1 MENYEFERGALMKR
15 TFGKILSFALVLAMV
30 LSMVPA
36 VLAASATDTS
46 AYLAPGSNETF
57 TYSYTGTTGSAP
69 NMAELFWVSSKEDVA
84 TVTNSKA
91 PNSSK
96 ETQTVTAVSAG
107 TTTISVWKNEAD
119 YKKNGSNYYS
129 GSALKTW
136 TVTVTEWKVT
146 LSFSGS
152 SSGWYY
158 GSGSSSTTTI
168 SAGEKKTLTA
178 TVTGPQGKVANAKV
192 KFEVASGNQTMLH
205 FDSLSSTGYSS
216 TKDVTVSSGYSSTA
230 TSGTAAVDV
239 YGGSKGGFV
248 TITATIVGVDTS
260 KNTNAKATITPR
272 VIGPESWTVSLPTA
286 QQTMT
291 IKKNDYSQK
300 LTPSVV
306 TGNSSSTVSGAKF
319 VYKFLEKRSPAVAD
333 KSEYVLSDSS
343 YYMQVYDGS
352 ITPYRVTSGPV
363 KVRVYV
369 EGYVNND
376 DPDAYPYAEAS
387 IMITDST
394 ANGVSIDYKNES
406 TKFKMNNGTY
416 VLACKDTNN
425 GTDVVFTDGT
435 EIVTALTLKA
445 TVDSTNATADAKR
458 VTWTT
463 NAPEVAR
470 FGVNNS
476 YTGDEATLTTTGA
489 GSVTV
494 TAEVDGKKATMTF
507 TVWLAREYDKIV
519 TKPDIPTAISSRED
533 AFNSFSQQLVTVHLS
548 RTDGTVSLPM
558 KNVQF
563 MDSSTIQLKGWIDGF
578 DTLNRVAYFPKT
590 SGADVI
596 ESGTATVSDIMIIN
610 QPQDATYK
618 LNATVGTLS
627 VTASITG
634 TNKTL
639 KTFTWYDNNNKAV
652 KTESVYSTSG
662 TAVATR
668 TSTLNLSDFI
678 TSAGSYGFYCVI
690 SGGNTGNNTS
700 TSTINTRTA
709 MITIGGD
716 YNVKITP
723 SASSVKPGDTV
734 TLNAVPQQYNPARK
748 TYTDV
753 TGKTYTVS
761 WTVTEGSDVVTLNSR
776 TGSSVTLTAKSGGT
790 ATITAETTID
800 GNKYTGT
807 QKITVTVPAAE
818 DVRLTLEEDATY
830 VMLDGGKLSDAVK
843 KATSTTPS
851 TFSFT
856 LPTTGTI
863 YSSSSLSS
871 SISAGNKYSASDV
884 SRMAF
889 KPSRSAGSYTIDYA
903 AYGTSGQIA
912 TGKLVIMTNAGTVAY
927 HISANESQTMQVSD
941 FQSVYG
947 SGLSSVKFGT
957 ASDSRGALYK
967 GSSTSSGKVG
977 SESYYVSTGTTLLK
991 NVTFIA
997 GSSTAKYSVVIPFTA
1012 YGSNGEANGNLVIY
1026 VNDTHSVYSTGATF
1040 KSMAIA
1046 DELAP
1051 ESNASSAYITITSVV
1066 GGKLYTQ
1073 YSKINSCTA
1082 LAAKDLGST
1091 RFSFSGSNSIDNLYV
1106 LPLADSKT
1114 VEVNYTINGSD
1125 KGTLTFKVV
1134 QQTASSKFTD
1144 VSGSFKWAAN
1154 SVDFMSG
1161 NGLVNGI
1168 STKNPNVFGPGQN
1181 MTRAMLV
1188 TILYRAAGEPSVA
1201 GITNKFTDNKQ
1212 NQYYYEP
1219 VLWASSK
1226 GIVNGATATT
1236 FDPDGKI
1243 TREQIAAIL
1252 YRYAGSPAASS
1263 SALNGFADQSAVSSY
1278 AVTAMQWAVG
1288 NGIITG
1294 VSTNGRTTLSAKNNA
1309 TRAQVSVMLH
1319 RFLTMEQ

>member
-1 MENYEFERGALMKR
+1 MKR

-30 LSMVPA
+30 LAMVPA
-36 VLAASATDTS
+36 VLAAPKVGDAQYLALGETANLTCTGAKFWISSNPSAVSVTKTATGRATITALSTTSSGWGYGTATIS
-46 AYLAPGSNETF
+46 AYEKESD
-57 TYSYTGTTGSAP
+57 YTS
-69 NMAELFWVSSKEDVA
+69 
-84 TVTNSKA
+84 TNY
-91 PNSSK
+91 
-96 ETQTVTAVSAG
+96 
-107 TTTISVWKNEAD
+107 AD
-119 YKKNGSNYYS
+119 RHD
-129 GSALKTW
+129 ALMTW
-136 TVTVTEWKVT
+136 SVTVSEWKVT

-152 SSGWYY
+152 SSGWNY
-158 GSGSSSTTTI
+158 GYGSSSTTTI

-192 KFEVASGNQTMLH
+192 KFEVAASNKDMIH

-260 KNTNAKATITPR
+260 KNTNATTTITPR

-286 QQTMT
+286 QQSMT
-291 IKKNDYSQK
+291 IKRTDYSQK

-306 TGNSSSTVSGAKF
+306 TGSGSAAVSGAKF
-319 VYKFLEKRSPAVAD
+319 VYRFVNGDKLENTSK
-333 KSEYVLSDSS
+333 
-343 YYMQVYDGS
+343 YMQVYTDGS
-352 ITPYRVTSGPV
+352 ITPYQVTEGPV
-363 KVRVYV
+363 RVRAYV
-369 EGYVNND
+369 EGYVDNNN
-376 DPDAYPYAEAS
+376 PGAYPYAEAS

-394 ANGVSIDYKNES
+394 ANGLSIDYEQEN

-416 VLACKDTNN
+416 VLAYKDTNN
-425 GTDVVFTDGT
+425 GYDVDFTDGT
-435 EIVTALTLKA
+435 SIVTKFSLKA
-445 TVDSTNATADAKR
+445 TVDSTNAAADAKR

-463 NAPEVAR
+463 NDPSVAR
-470 FGVNNS
+470 FGTNNS
-476 YTGDEATLTTTGA
+476 YTGDVATLTTTGA

-507 TVWLAREYDKIV
+507 TVWQAREYDQIV
-519 TKPDIPTAISSRED
+519 TKPDIPTAISNRED
-533 AFNSFSQQLVTVHLS
+533 AFNAFSQQYVTVHLS

-558 KNVQF
+558 KDVQF
-563 MDSSTIQLKGWIDGF
+563 VNSSTIQLKGTIDGF
-578 DTLNRVAYFPKT
+578 DTLNRIAYFPK
-590 SGADVI
+590 SGVSDVI
-596 ESGTATVSDIMIIN
+596 ESGKATLSDIMIIN

-627 VTASITG
+627 VTASTQS
-634 TNKTL
+634 NKKLTS
-639 KTFTWYDNNNKAV
+639 FTWYDNNDKAV
-652 KTESVYSTSG
+652 KAETVSNKVTH
-662 TAVATR
+662 
-668 TSTLNLSDFI
+668 TSTLNLSDFV
-678 TSAGSYGFYCVI
+678 TSAGTYGFYCVI
-690 SGGNTGNNTS
+690 NGSGN
-700 TSTINTRTA
+700 STIKTRTA
-709 MITIGGD
+709 IITIGGD

-818 DVRLTLEEDATY
+818 DVRLMLEEDASY

-947 SGLSSVKFGT
+947 SGLSYVRFGT

-1051 ESNASSAYITITSVV
+1051 ESNASSAYITITRVV

-1154 SVDFMSG
+1154 SVDFMYG

>member
-1 MENYEFERGALMKR
+1 MKR

-36 VLAASATDTS
+36 VLAAPKVGDAQYLALGETANLTCTGAKFWISSNPSAVSVTKTATGRATITALSTTSSGWGYGTATIS
-46 AYLAPGSNETF
+46 AYEKESD
-57 TYSYTGTTGSAP
+57 YTS
-69 NMAELFWVSSKEDVA
+69 
-84 TVTNSKA
+84 TNY
-91 PNSSK
+91 
-96 ETQTVTAVSAG
+96 
-107 TTTISVWKNEAD
+107 AD
-119 YKKNGSNYYS
+119 RHD
-129 GSALKTW
+129 ALMTW
-136 TVTVTEWKVT
+136 SVTVSEWKVT
-146 LSFSGS
+146 LSLSGS
-152 SSGWYY
+152 NSYY
-158 GSGSSSTTTI
+158 GSTSTDI
-168 SAGEKKTLTA
+168 PAGQYKTLTA
-178 TVTGPQGKVANAKV
+178 TVTGPQGKVKDAQV
-192 KFEVASGNQTMLH
+192 KFSVADADMIH
-205 FDSLSSTGYSS
+205 FDDLSRTG
-216 TKDVTVSSGYSSTA
+216 TDIVKDVTVSGSNSSTA
-230 TSGTAAVDV
+230 TSGTTSVKL
-239 YGGSKGGFV
+239 YGGNKGGYV
-248 TITATIVGVDTS
+248 TVTAKIIYNNVAVNEKNENATATVRPYV
-260 KNTNAKATITPR
+260 
-272 VIGPESWTVSLPTA
+272 VGPEGWTVSLPDSQLAVTL
-286 QQTMT
+286 
-291 IKKNDYSQK
+291 KKGRNTNV
-300 LTPSVV
+300 LTPTLKTSS
-306 TGNSSSTVSGAKF
+306 NSSAVSGTEF
-319 VYKFLEKRSPAVAD
+319 VYKFANDADASKMQIEAVTYNNAA
-333 KSEYVLSDSS
+333 SAN
-343 YYMQVYDGS
+343 
-352 ITPYRVTSGPV
+352 ITAYSTCANV
-363 KVRVYV
+363 KVLVYV
-369 EGYVNND
+369 KGYETAD
-376 DPDAYPYAEAS
+376 SPHAET
-387 IMITDST
+387 MITVTDST
-394 ANGVSIDYKNES
+394 ISSLQIGYKNS
-406 TKFKMNNGTY
+406 TTANKIADGSY
-416 VLACKDTNN
+416 VLGYKDS
-425 GTDVVFTDGT
+425 TDKDGVT
-435 EIVTALTLKA
+435 LSDGRRIVTSPVLAATVTSSKSGNEAVDAARVVWTVNNPSVATFADGSTETTASEVTLK
-445 TVDSTNATADAKR
+445 
-458 VTWTT
+458 
-463 NAPEVAR
+463 
-470 FGVNNS
+470 
-476 YTGDEATLTTTGA
+476 TTGA
-489 GSVTV
+489 GTV
-494 TAEVDGKKATMTF
+494 KITAKGDDKTAEMTL
-507 TVWLAREYDKIV
+507 TVWQAREYDNIL
-519 TKPDIPTAISSRED
+519 TKPDIPSAVSDAKQAITKFCEQYASVELKNVYNGRASLKIQESTVQFVSNTSSAIKLKGTLD
-533 AFNSFSQQLVTVHLS
+533 AF
-548 RTDGTVSLPM
+548 D
-558 KNVQF
+558 
-563 MDSSTIQLKGWIDGF
+563 TINKI
-578 DTLNRVAYFPKT
+578 AYFPAT
-590 SGADVI
+590 SGGDVI
-596 ESGTATVSDIMIIN
+596 TSSTASVSSIMLIEE
-610 QPQDATYK
+610 PQDATYK
-618 LNATVGTLS
+618 LNAAVGTLT
-627 VTASITG
+627 VKASIIGTG
-634 TNKTL
+634 KTL
-639 KTFTWYDNNNKAV
+639 KTFTWYDNNNKVVDTQTVTNSA
-652 KTESVYSTSG
+652 STY
-662 TAVATR
+662 
-668 TSTLNLSDFI
+668 TSTLNLADFV
-678 TSAGSYGFYCVI
+678 TSAGTYGFKCVI
-690 SGGNTGNNTS
+690 TGGTDRVTE
-700 TSTINTRTA
+700 TIETRTA
-709 MITIGGD
+709 IITIGGD

-761 WTVTEGSDVVTLNSR
+761 WTVTEGGDVVTLNSR

-818 DVRLTLEEDATY
+818 DVRLMLEEDATY

-912 TGKLVIMTNAGTVAY
+912 TGKLIIMTNAGTVAY

-947 SGLSSVKFGT
+947 SGLSYVRFGT

-1051 ESNASSAYITITSVV
+1051 ESGASSAYITITRVT

-1154 SVDFMSG
+1154 SVDFMYG

>member
-1 MENYEFERGALMKR
+1 MKR

-57 TYSYTGTTGSAP
+57 TYSYTGTGTGSVP
-69 NMAELFWVSSKEDVA
+69 NMAELFWVSSKTDVA
-84 TVTNSKA
+84 TVTNDAA
-91 PNSSK
+91 PNSSREK
-96 ETQTVTAVSAG
+96 QKVTAVSAG
-107 TTTISVWKNEAD
+107 TTVISVWKNEAD
-119 YKKNGSNYYS
+119 YKKNGSGYYS
-129 GSALKTW
+129 SSALKTW
-136 TVTVTEWKVT
+136 NVTVTEWKVT

-152 SSGWYY
+152 SSGWNY
-158 GSGSSSTTTI
+158 GYGSSSTTTI

-178 TVTGPQGKVANAKV
+178 TVTGPQGKVANAQVEFKI
-192 KFEVASGNQTMLH
+192 ASSEMLH
-205 FDSLSSTGYSS
+205 FDSLSNTSTSS
-216 TKDVTVSSGYSSTA
+216 TKPVTVSSGYGYSSTA

-248 TITATIVGVDTS
+248 TITATIKNVDTS
-260 KNTNAKATITPR
+260 KNTNATTTITPR

-291 IKKNDYSQK
+291 IKRTDYSQK

-306 TGNSSSTVSGAKF
+306 TGSSSSAVSGAKF
-319 VYKFLEKRSPAVAD
+319 VYRFVKSNGKLENT
-333 KSEYVLSDSS
+333 SE
-343 YYMQVYDGS
+343 YMQVYTDGS
-352 ITPYRVTSGPV
+352 ITPYKVTSGPV
-363 KVRVYV
+363 KVRAYV
-369 EGYVNND
+369 EGYVDND
-376 DPDAYPYAEAS
+376 KPDAYPYAEAS

-394 ANGVSIDYKNES
+394 ANGLSIDYEQEN

-416 VLACKDTNN
+416 VLAYKDTNN
-425 GTDVVFTDGT
+425 GYDVDFTDGT
-435 EIVTALTLKA
+435 SIVTKFSLKA
-445 TVDSTNATADAKR
+445 TVDSTNAAADAKR

-463 NAPEVAR
+463 NDPSVAR
-470 FGVNNS
+470 FGTNNS
-476 YTGDEATLTTTGA
+476 YTGDVATLTTTGA

-507 TVWLAREYDKIV
+507 TVWQAREYDQIV
-519 TKPDIPTAISSRED
+519 TKPDIPTAISNRED
-533 AFNSFSQQLVTVHLS
+533 AFNAFSQQYVTVHLS

-558 KNVQF
+558 KDVQF
-563 MDSSTIQLKGWIDGF
+563 VNSSTIQLKGTIDGF
-578 DTLNRVAYFPKT
+578 DTLNRIAYFPK
-590 SGADVI
+590 SGVSDVI
-596 ESGTATVSDIMIIN
+596 ESGKATLSDIMIIN

-627 VTASITG
+627 VTASTQS
-634 TNKTL
+634 NKKLTS
-639 KTFTWYDNNNKAV
+639 FTWYDNNDKAV
-652 KTESVYSTSG
+652 KAETVSNKVTH
-662 TAVATR
+662 
-668 TSTLNLSDFI
+668 TSTLNLSDFV
-678 TSAGSYGFYCVI
+678 TSAGTYGFYCVI
-690 SGGNTGNNTS
+690 NGSGN
-700 TSTINTRTA
+700 STIKTRTA
-709 MITIGGD
+709 IITIGGD

-818 DVRLTLEEDATY
+818 DVRLMLEEDATY
-830 VMLDGGKLSDAVK
+830 VMLDGGKLSDAVR

-947 SGLSSVKFGT
+947 SGLSYVRFGT

-1026 VNDTHSVYSTGATF
+1026 VNDTHPVYSTGATF

-1051 ESNASSAYITITSVV
+1051 ESNASSAYITITRVV

-1154 SVDFMSG
+1154 SVDFMYG

>member
-1 MENYEFERGALMKR
+1 MKR

-36 VLAASATDTS
+36 VLAASATDTN
-46 AYLAPGSNETF
+46 AYLAPGFDETF
-57 TYSYTGTTGSAP
+57 TYSYTGTGTGTPPDMSQ
-69 NMAELFWVSSKEDVA
+69 LFWVSGNEKVA
-84 TVTNSKA
+84 TVTNTA
-91 PNSSK
+91 DESSSSRA
-96 ETQTVTAVSAG
+96 EQTVEAVAAG
-107 TTTISVWKNEAD
+107 STTISVWKNHED
-119 YKKNGSNYYS
+119 YNKYKNSYYS
-129 GSALKTW
+129 SNALKTW
-136 TVTVTEWKVT
+136 NVTVTGWKVV

-152 SSGWYY
+152 NSGWY
-158 GSGSSSTTTI
+158 GSGSSTGTTI
-168 SAGEKKTLTA
+168 NAGSKATLTA
-178 TVTGPQGKVANAKV
+178 TVTGPAGKVENAKV
-192 KFEVASGNQTMLH
+192 KFTTADKTIALLDNNSNNTQVTKPVSTT
-205 FDSLSSTGYSS
+205 SSNWGSSSATTG
-216 TKDVTVSSGYSSTA
+216 TA
-230 TSGTAAVDV
+230 TVDV
-239 YGGSKGGFV
+239 YGGTMGGYV
-248 TITATIVGVDTS
+248 DITATVMVG
-260 KNTNAKATITPR
+260 NTAVNLSTNPDATATITPY
-272 VIGPESWTVSLPTA
+272 INGPEGWTVSLPENQRTL
-286 QQTMT
+286 T
-291 IKKNDYSQK
+291 IKKTDNTQYLK
-300 LTPSVV
+300 PTA
-306 TGNSSSTVSGAKF
+306 TGLSGSTQPEF
-319 VYKFLEKRSPAVAD
+319 VYKFVNGS
-333 KSEYVLSDSS
+333 SLSDSS
-343 YYMQVYDGS
+343 NYMQIASNGR
-352 ITPYRVTSGPV
+352 ITPRKTCQNVV
-363 KVRVYV
+363 VRVYV
-369 EGYVNND
+369 KGYTGDTN
-376 DPDAYPYAEAS
+376 PYAETS
-387 IMITDST
+387 ITITDST
-394 ANGVSIDYKNES
+394 ANGLSIDYKNEN

-416 VLACKDTNN
+416 VLACKDTDN
-425 GTDVVFTDGT
+425 GKDVDFADGT
-435 EIVTALTLKA
+435 CIVTALDLKA
-445 TVDSTNATADAKR
+445 TVDSTSAAADARR

-470 FGVNNS
+470 FGTNNS

-494 TAEVDGKKATMTF
+494 TAEVDGKKATMNF
-507 TVWLAREYDKIV
+507 VVWQAREYDKIV

-563 MDSSTIQLKGWIDGF
+563 VSSSTIQLKGWIDGF

-723 SASSVKPGDTV
+723 SASSVKPGNTV

-818 DVRLTLEEDATY
+818 DVRLMLEEDATY

-947 SGLSSVKFGT
+947 SGLSYVRFGT

-1051 ESNASSAYITITSVV
+1051 ESNASSAYITITRVV

-1134 QQTASSKFTD
+1134 QQTASSRFTD

-1154 SVDFMSG
+1154 SVDFMYG

-1201 GITNKFTDNKQ
+1201 
-1212 NQYYYEP
+1212 P
-1219 VLWASSK
+1219 L
-1226 GIVNGATATT
+1226 
-1236 FDPDGKI
+1236 
-1243 TREQIAAIL
+1243 
-1252 YRYAGSPAASS
+1252 
-1263 SALNGFADQSAVSSY
+1263 
-1278 AVTAMQWAVG
+1278 
-1288 NGIITG
+1288 
-1294 VSTNGRTTLSAKNNA
+1294 
-1309 TRAQVSVMLH
+1309 
-1319 RFLTMEQ
+1319 

>member
-1 MENYEFERGALMKR
+1 MKR

-30 LSMVPA
+30 LSMVPV
-36 VLAASATDTS
+36 VLAAPATTTDNS
-46 AYLAPGSNETF
+46 RYLALGDT
-57 TYSYTGTTGSAP
+57 
-69 NMAELFWVSSKEDVA
+69 AELTCAGAKYWVSSNPDAVSVA
-84 TVTNSKA
+84 MTKIGKATITALSTTSSGWGYGTVTI
-91 PNSSK
+91 
-96 ETQTVTAVSAG
+96 SAYEKKIDD
-107 TTTISVWKNEAD
+107 TSTNYAD
-119 YKKNGSNYYS
+119 RRD
-129 GSALKTW
+129 ALMTW
-136 TVTVTEWKVT
+136 SVTVSEWKVT

-152 SSGWYY
+152 SSGWNY
-158 GSGSSSTTTI
+158 GYGSSSTTTI

-192 KFEVASGNQTMLH
+192 KFEVAASNKDMLH

-260 KNTNAKATITPR
+260 KNTNATTTITPR

-286 QQTMT
+286 QQSMT
-291 IKKNDYSQK
+291 IKRTDYSQK

-306 TGNSSSTVSGAKF
+306 TGSGSSAVSGAKF
-319 VYKFLEKRSPAVAD
+319 VYRFV
-333 KSEYVLSDSS
+333 KSENELENTSK
-343 YYMQVYDGS
+343 YMQVYTDGS
-352 ITPYRVTSGPV
+352 ITPYQVTTEGPV
-363 KVRVYV
+363 RVRVYV

-394 ANGVSIDYKNES
+394 ANGLSIDYEQEN

-416 VLACKDTNN
+416 VLACKDTDN
-425 GTDVVFTDGT
+425 GKDVDFADGT
-435 EIVTALTLKA
+435 CIVTALDLKA
-445 TVDSTNATADAKR
+445 TVDSTNAAADAKR
-458 VTWTT
+458 VTWKTDD
-463 NAPEVAR
+463 ASVAR

-476 YTGDEATLTTTGA
+476 YTGDVATLTTTGT
-489 GSVTV
+489 GRVTV

-507 TVWLAREYDKIV
+507 TVWQAREYDQIV
-519 TKPDIPTAISSRED
+519 TKPDIPTAISNRED
-533 AFNSFSQQLVTVHLS
+533 AFNAFSQQYVTVHLS

-558 KNVQF
+558 KDVQF
-563 MDSSTIQLKGWIDGF
+563 VNSSTIQLKGTIDGF
-578 DTLNRVAYFPKT
+578 DTLNRIAYFPK
-590 SGADVI
+590 SGVSDVI
-596 ESGTATVSDIMIIN
+596 ESGKATLSDIMIIN

-627 VTASITG
+627 VTASTQS
-634 TNKTL
+634 NKKLTS
-639 KTFTWYDNNNKAV
+639 FTWYDNNDKAV
-652 KTESVYSTSG
+652 KAETVSNKVTH
-662 TAVATR
+662 
-668 TSTLNLSDFI
+668 TSTLNLSDFV
-678 TSAGSYGFYCVI
+678 TSAGTYGFYCVI
-690 SGGNTGNNTS
+690 NGSGN
-700 TSTINTRTA
+700 STIKTRTA
-709 MITIGGD
+709 IITIGGD

-818 DVRLTLEEDATY
+818 DVRLMLEEDATY
-830 VMLDGGKLSDAVK
+830 VMLDGGKLSDAVR

-947 SGLSSVKFGT
+947 SGLSSVRFGT

-1051 ESNASSAYITITSVV
+1051 ESNASSAYITITRVV

-1154 SVDFMSG
+1154 SVDFMYG

-1263 SALNGFADQSAVSSY
+1263 SALNGFTDQSAVSSY

>member
-1 MENYEFERGALMKR
+1 MKR

-30 LSMVPA
+30 LAMVPA
-36 VLAASATDTS
+36 VLAAPKVGDAQYLALGETANLTCTGAKFWISSNPSAVSVTKTATGRATITALSTTSSGWGYGTATIS
-46 AYLAPGSNETF
+46 AYEKESD
-57 TYSYTGTTGSAP
+57 YTS
-69 NMAELFWVSSKEDVA
+69 
-84 TVTNSKA
+84 TNY
-91 PNSSK
+91 
-96 ETQTVTAVSAG
+96 
-107 TTTISVWKNEAD
+107 AD
-119 YKKNGSNYYS
+119 KHD
-129 GSALKTW
+129 ALMTW
-136 TVTVTEWKVT
+136 SVTVSEWKVT
-146 LSFSGS
+146 LSLSGS
-152 SSGWYY
+152 NSYY
-158 GSGSSSTTTI
+158 GSTSTDI
-168 SAGEKKTLTA
+168 PAGQYKTLTA
-178 TVTGPQGKVANAKV
+178 TVTGPQGKVKNAQV
-192 KFEVASGNQTMLH
+192 KFSVADADMIH
-205 FDSLSSTGYSS
+205 FDDLSNTGADIV
-216 TKDVTVSSGYSSTA
+216 KDVTVSGSNSSTA
-230 TSGTAAVDV
+230 TSGTTSVKLYGGNKGGYVTVTAKIIYNNAAVNE
-239 YGGSKGGFV
+239 KNENA
-248 TITATIVGVDTS
+248 TATVRPYV
-260 KNTNAKATITPR
+260 
-272 VIGPESWTVSLPTA
+272 VGPEGWTVSLPDSQLAVTL
-286 QQTMT
+286 
-291 IKKNDYSQK
+291 KKGRNTNV
-300 LTPSVV
+300 LTPTLKTSS
-306 TGNSSSTVSGAKF
+306 NSSAVSGTEF
-319 VYKFLEKRSPAVAD
+319 VYKFVTTEGG
-333 KSEYVLSDSS
+333 EETESS
-343 YYMQVYDGS
+343 TSTLMQIEPVTYNNTAS
-352 ITPYRVTSGPV
+352 ANITAYSTCANV

-369 EGYVNND
+369 KGYET
-376 DPDAYPYAEAS
+376 PGSPHADA
-387 IMITDST
+387 MITVTDST
-394 ANGVSIDYKNES
+394 ISSLQIGYKNS
-406 TKFKMNNGTY
+406 TTANKIADGSY
-416 VLACKDTNN
+416 VLGYKDS
-425 GTDVVFTDGT
+425 TDKDGVT
-435 EIVTALTLKA
+435 LSDGRRIVTSPVLAATVTSSKSGNETVDAARVVWTINNPSVATFADGSTETTASEVTLK
-445 TVDSTNATADAKR
+445 
-458 VTWTT
+458 
-463 NAPEVAR
+463 
-470 FGVNNS
+470 
-476 YTGDEATLTTTGA
+476 TTGA
-489 GSVTV
+489 GTV
-494 TAEVDGKKATMTF
+494 KITAKGDDKTAEMTL
-507 TVWLAREYDKIV
+507 TVWQAREYDNIL
-519 TKPDIPTAISSRED
+519 TKPDIPSAVSDAKQAITKFCEQYASVELKNVYNGR
-533 AFNSFSQQLVTVHLS
+533 A
-548 RTDGTVSLPM
+548 SL
-558 KNVQF
+558 KIQESTVQF
-563 MDSSTIQLKGWIDGF
+563 MSNTSTAIRLKGTLDAF
-578 DTLNRVAYFPKT
+578 DTINKIAYFPKN
-590 SGADVI
+590 SGGDVI
-596 ESGTATVSDIMIIN
+596 TSGTASVSSIMLIEE
-610 QPQDATYK
+610 PQDATYK
-618 LNATVGTLS
+618 LNAAVGTLTVRAS
-627 VTASITG
+627 VVG
-634 TNKTL
+634 ENKKLT
-639 KTFTWYDNNNKAV
+639 KFTWYDNNNKV
-652 KTESVYSTSG
+652 VDTQTVS
-662 TAVATR
+662 ATTH
-668 TSTLNLSDFI
+668 TSTLNLADFV
-678 TSAGSYGFYCVI
+678 TSAGTYGFKCVI
-690 SGGNTGNNTS
+690 TAGPDSNTVTD
-700 TSTINTRTA
+700 TIETRTA
-709 MITIGGD
+709 IITIGGD

-807 QKITVTVPAAE
+807 QKITVTVPTAE
-818 DVRLTLEEDATY
+818 DVRLMLEEDATY

-947 SGLSSVKFGT
+947 SGLSYVRFGT

-1051 ESNASSAYITITSVV
+1051 ESNASSAYITITRVV

-1154 SVDFMSG
+1154 SVDFMYG

-1263 SALNGFADQSAVSSY
+1263 SALNGFADRSAVSSY

>member
-1 MENYEFERGALMKR
+1 MKR

-30 LSMVPA
+30 LSMVPT
-36 VLAASATDTS
+36 VLAATTTGNPQ
-46 AYLAPGSNETF
+46 YLALGDT
-57 TYSYTGTTGSAP
+57 
-69 NMAELFWVSSKEDVA
+69 AELTCAGAKYWVSS
-84 TVTNSKA
+84 NPS
-91 PNSSK
+91 
-96 ETQTVTAVSAG
+96 AVSVKAESKNK
-107 TTTISVWKNEAD
+107 TTITALATTSSGWGYGTATISAYEKKIDDTSTNYAD
-119 YKKNGSNYYS
+119 RRD
-129 GSALKTW
+129 ALMTW
-136 TVTVTEWKVT
+136 SVTVSEWKVT
-146 LSFSGS
+146 LSLSGS
-152 SSGWYY
+152 NSYY
-158 GSGSSSTTTI
+158 GSTSTDI
-168 SAGEKKTLTA
+168 PAGQYKTLTA
-178 TVTGPQGKVANAKV
+178 TVTGPQGKVKDAQV
-192 KFEVASGNQTMLH
+192 KFSVADADMIH
-205 FDSLSSTGYSS
+205 FDDLSNTSTDIV
-216 TKDVTVSSGYSSTA
+216 KDVTVSGSNSSTA
-230 TSGTAAVDV
+230 TSGTTSVKLYGGNKGGYVTVTAKIIYNNAAVNA
-239 YGGSKGGFV
+239 KNENA
-248 TITATIVGVDTS
+248 TATVRPYV
-260 KNTNAKATITPR
+260 
-272 VIGPESWTVSLPTA
+272 VGPEGWTVSLPDSQLAVTL
-286 QQTMT
+286 
-291 IKKNDYSQK
+291 KKGRNTNV
-300 LTPSVV
+300 LTPTLKTSS
-306 TGNSSSTVSGAKF
+306 NSSAVSGTEF
-319 VYKFLEKRSPAVAD
+319 VYKFANSADASKMQIEAVTYNNAA
-333 KSEYVLSDSS
+333 SAN
-343 YYMQVYDGS
+343 
-352 ITPYRVTSGPV
+352 ITAYSTCANV
-363 KVRVYV
+363 KVLVYV
-369 EGYVNND
+369 KGYETAD
-376 DPDAYPYAEAS
+376 SPHAET
-387 IMITDST
+387 MITVTDST
-394 ANGVSIDYKNES
+394 ISSLQIGYKNS
-406 TKFKMNNGTY
+406 TTANKIADGSY
-416 VLACKDTNN
+416 VLGYKDS
-425 GTDVVFTDGT
+425 TDKTGVDLSDGRR
-435 EIVTALTLKA
+435 IVTSPVLAATVTSSKSGNEAVDAARVVWTVNNPSVATFADGSTETTASEVTLK
-445 TVDSTNATADAKR
+445 
-458 VTWTT
+458 
-463 NAPEVAR
+463 
-470 FGVNNS
+470 
-476 YTGDEATLTTTGA
+476 TTGA
-489 GSVTV
+489 GTV
-494 TAEVDGKKATMTF
+494 KITAKGDDKTAEMTL
-507 TVWLAREYDKIV
+507 TVWQAREYDNIL
-519 TKPDIPTAISSRED
+519 TKPDIPSAVSDAKQAITKFCEQYASVELKNVYNGRASLKIQESTVQFVSNTSSAIKLKGTLD
-533 AFNSFSQQLVTVHLS
+533 AF
-548 RTDGTVSLPM
+548 D
-558 KNVQF
+558 
-563 MDSSTIQLKGWIDGF
+563 TINKI
-578 DTLNRVAYFPKT
+578 AYFPAT
-590 SGADVI
+590 SGGDVI
-596 ESGTATVSDIMIIN
+596 TSSTASVSSIMLIEE
-610 QPQDATYK
+610 PKDATYK
-618 LNATVGTLS
+618 LNAAVGTLT
-627 VTASITG
+627 VKASIIGTG
-634 TNKTL
+634 KTL
-639 KTFTWYDNNNKAV
+639 KTFTWYDNNNKVVDTQTVTNSA
-652 KTESVYSTSG
+652 STY
-662 TAVATR
+662 
-668 TSTLNLSDFI
+668 TSTLNLADFV
-678 TSAGSYGFYCVI
+678 TSAGTYGFKCVVT
-690 SGGNTGNNTS
+690 GGTNSS
-700 TSTINTRTA
+700 TTDTIETRTA
-709 MITIGGD
+709 IITIGGD

-818 DVRLTLEEDATY
+818 DVRLMLEEDATY

-947 SGLSSVKFGT
+947 SGLSYVRFGT

-1051 ESNASSAYITITSVV
+1051 ESNASSAYITITRVV

-1125 KGTLTFKVV
+1125 KGTLTLKVV

-1154 SVDFMSG
+1154 SVDFMYG

-1263 SALNGFADQSAVSSY
+1263 SALNGFTDQSAVSSY

>member
-1 MENYEFERGALMKR
+1 MKR

-36 VLAASATDTS
+36 VLAASATDTN
-46 AYLAPGSNETF
+46 AYLAPGFNETF
-57 TYSYTGTTGSAP
+57 TYSYTGTGTAP
-69 NMAELFWVSSKEDVA
+69 DMSQLFWVSGNEKVA
-84 TVTNSKA
+84 TVTNTTDGSSISKA
-91 PNSSK
+91 S
-96 ETQTVTAVSAG
+96 QTVTAVATGS
-107 TTTISVWKNEAD
+107 TTISVWKNQED
-119 YKKNGSNYYS
+119 YNKNKNSYYS
-129 GSALKTW
+129 SSALKTW
-136 TVTVTEWKVT
+136 NVTVTGWKVV

-152 SSGWYY
+152 NSGWY
-158 GSGSSSTTTI
+158 GSGSSTGTTI
-168 SAGEKKTLTA
+168 NAGSKATLTA
-178 TVTGPQGKVANAKV
+178 TVTGPAGKVENAKV
-192 KFEVASGNQTMLH
+192 KFTTADKTIALLDNNSSNTQVTKPVSTTSSSWGSGSAT
-205 FDSLSSTGYSS
+205 TG
-216 TKDVTVSSGYSSTA
+216 TA
-230 TSGTAAVDV
+230 TVDV
-239 YGGSKGGFV
+239 YGGTMGGYV
-248 TITATIVGVDTS
+248 DITATVMVGDTDVNLS
-260 KNTNAKATITPR
+260 TNPDATATITPY
-272 VIGPESWTVSLPTA
+272 INGPEGWTVSLPENQRTL
-286 QQTMT
+286 T
-291 IKKNDYSQK
+291 IKKTDNTQYLK
-300 LTPSVV
+300 PTV
-306 TGNSSSTVSGAKF
+306 TGFSGSTQPEF
-319 VYKFLEKRSPAVAD
+319 VYKFVDGPN
-333 KSEYVLSDSS
+333 LSDSS
-343 YYMQVYDGS
+343 TYMQIASNGR
-352 ITPYRVTSGPV
+352 ITPRMTCQNVV
-363 KVRVYV
+363 VRVYV
-369 EGYVNND
+369 KGYTGDTN
-376 DPDAYPYAEAS
+376 PYAETS
-387 IMITDST
+387 ITITDST
-394 ANGVSIDYKNES
+394 ANGVSIDYKTED

-416 VLACKDTNN
+416 VLAYKDTNN
-425 GTDVVFTDGT
+425 STGYEFDDGT
-435 EIVTALTLKA
+435 RIVTALELKA
-445 TVDSTNATADAKR
+445 TVNSTNATADAKR

-470 FGVNNS
+470 FGTNNS
-476 YTGDEATLTTTGA
+476 YTGDVATLTTTGT

-494 TAEVDGKKATMTF
+494 TAEVDGKKATMNF
-507 TVWLAREYDKIV
+507 VVWQAREYDKIV
-519 TKPDIPTAISSRED
+519 TKPDIPTAISNRED
-533 AFNSFSQQLVTVHLS
+533 AFNAFSQQYVTVHLS

-558 KNVQF
+558 KDVQF
-563 MDSSTIQLKGWIDGF
+563 VNSSTIQLKGTIDGF
-578 DTLNRVAYFPKT
+578 DTLNRIAYFPK
-590 SGADVI
+590 SGVSDVI
-596 ESGTATVSDIMIIN
+596 QSGKAELSDIMIIN

-627 VTASITG
+627 VTASTQS
-634 TNKTL
+634 NKKLTS
-639 KTFTWYDNNNKAV
+639 FTWYDNNDKAV
-652 KTESVYSTSG
+652 KAETVSNKVTH
-662 TAVATR
+662 
-668 TSTLNLSDFI
+668 TSTLNLSDFV
-678 TSAGSYGFYCVI
+678 TSAGTYGFYCVI
-690 SGGNTGNNTS
+690 NGSGN
-700 TSTINTRTA
+700 STIKTRTA
-709 MITIGGD
+709 IITIGGD

-818 DVRLTLEEDATY
+818 DVRLMLEEDASY

-947 SGLSSVKFGT
+947 SGLSYVRFGT

-1012 YGSNGEANGNLVIY
+1012 YGSNGEVNGNLVIY

-1051 ESNASSAYITITSVV
+1051 ESNASSAYITITRVV

-1154 SVDFMSG
+1154 SVDFMYG

>member
-1 MENYEFERGALMKR
+1 MKR

-36 VLAASATDTS
+36 VLAASATDTN
-46 AYLAPGSNETF
+46 AYLAPGFNETF
-57 TYSYTGTTGSAP
+57 TYSYTGTGTPPDMSQ
-69 NMAELFWVSSKEDVA
+69 LFWVSGNEKVA
-84 TVTNSKA
+84 TVTNTTDGSSISKA
-91 PNSSK
+91 S
-96 ETQTVTAVSAG
+96 QTVTAVATGS
-107 TTTISVWKNEAD
+107 TTISVWKNQED
-119 YKKNGSNYYS
+119 YNKNKNSYYS
-129 GSALKTW
+129 SGALKTW
-136 TVTVTEWKVT
+136 NVTVTGWKVV

-152 SSGWYY
+152 NSGWY
-158 GSGSSSTTTI
+158 GSGSSTGTTI
-168 SAGEKKTLTA
+168 NAGSKATLTA
-178 TVTGPQGKVANAKV
+178 TVTGPAGKVENAKV
-192 KFEVASGNQTMLH
+192 KFTTADKTIALLDNNSSNTQVTKPVSTTSSSWGSGSAT
-205 FDSLSSTGYSS
+205 TG
-216 TKDVTVSSGYSSTA
+216 TA
-230 TSGTAAVDV
+230 TVDV
-239 YGGSKGGFV
+239 YGGTMGGYV
-248 TITATIVGVDTS
+248 DITATVMVGDTAVNLS
-260 KNTNAKATITPR
+260 TNPDATATITPY
-272 VIGPESWTVSLPTA
+272 INGPEGWTVSLPENQRTL
-286 QQTMT
+286 T
-291 IKKNDYSQK
+291 IKKTDNTQYLK
-300 LTPSVV
+300 PTV
-306 TGNSSSTVSGAKF
+306 TGFSGSTQPEF
-319 VYKFLEKRSPAVAD
+319 VYKFVDGSN
-333 KSEYVLSDSS
+333 LSDSS
-343 YYMQVYDGS
+343 TYMQIASNGR
-352 ITPYRVTSGPV
+352 ITPRMTCQNVV
-363 KVRVYV
+363 VRVYV
-369 EGYVNND
+369 KGYTGDTN
-376 DPDAYPYAEAS
+376 PYAETS
-387 IMITDST
+387 ITITDST
-394 ANGVSIDYKNES
+394 ANGLSIDYEQEN

-416 VLACKDTNN
+416 VLAYKDTNN
-425 GTDVVFTDGT
+425 GYDVDFTDGT
-435 EIVTALTLKA
+435 SIVTKFSLKA
-445 TVDSTNATADAKR
+445 TVDSTNAAADAKR

-463 NAPEVAR
+463 NDPRVAR
-470 FGVNNS
+470 FGTNNS
-476 YTGDEATLTTTGA
+476 YTGDVATLTTTGA
-489 GSVTV
+489 GNVTV
-494 TAEVDGKKATMTF
+494 TAEVDGKKATMNF
-507 TVWLAREYDKIV
+507 VVWQAREYDKIV
-519 TKPDIPTAISSRED
+519 TKPDIPTAISNRED
-533 AFNSFSQQLVTVHLS
+533 AFNAFSQQYVTVHLS

-558 KNVQF
+558 KDVQF
-563 MDSSTIQLKGWIDGF
+563 VNSSTIQLKGTIDGF
-578 DTLNRVAYFPKT
+578 DTLNRIAYFPK
-590 SGADVI
+590 SGVSDVI
-596 ESGTATVSDIMIIN
+596 ESGKATLSDIMIIN

-627 VTASITG
+627 VTASTQS
-634 TNKTL
+634 NKKLTS
-639 KTFTWYDNNNKAV
+639 FTWYDNNDKAV
-652 KTESVYSTSG
+652 KAETVSNKVTH
-662 TAVATR
+662 
-668 TSTLNLSDFI
+668 TSTLNLSDFV
-678 TSAGSYGFYCVI
+678 TSAGTYGFYCVI
-690 SGGNTGNNTS
+690 NGSGN
-700 TSTINTRTA
+700 STIKTRTA
-709 MITIGGD
+709 IITIGGD

-818 DVRLTLEEDATY
+818 DVRLMLEEDASY

-947 SGLSSVKFGT
+947 SGLSYVRFGT

-1026 VNDTHSVYSTGATF
+1026 VNDTHPVYSTGATF

-1134 QQTASSKFTD
+1134 QQTASSRFTD

-1154 SVDFMSG
+1154 SVDFMYG

-1263 SALNGFADQSAVSSY
+1263 SALNGFADRSAVSSY

>member
-1 MENYEFERGALMKR
+1 MKR

-36 VLAASATDTS
+36 VLAATTTGNPQ
-46 AYLAPGSNETF
+46 YLALGDT
-57 TYSYTGTTGSAP
+57 
-69 NMAELFWVSSKEDVA
+69 AELTCAGAKYWVSSNPD
-84 TVTNSKA
+84 
-91 PNSSK
+91 
-96 ETQTVTAVSAG
+96 AVSVAMTKTGKATITALATTSSGWGYG
-107 TTTISVWKNEAD
+107 TATISAYEKESDYTSTNYAD
-119 YKKNGSNYYS
+119 RHD
-129 GSALKTW
+129 ARMTW
-136 TVTVTEWKVT
+136 SVTVSEWKVT

-152 SSGWYY
+152 SSGWNY
-158 GSGSSSTTTI
+158 GYGSSSTTTI

-178 TVTGPQGKVANAKV
+178 TVTGPQGKVANAQVEFKI
-192 KFEVASGNQTMLH
+192 ASSDKEMLH
-205 FDSLSSTGYSS
+205 FDSLSSTSASS
-216 TKDVTVSSGYSSTA
+216 TKNVTVSSGYSSTA

-260 KNTNAKATITPR
+260 KNTNATTTITPR

-291 IKKNDYSQK
+291 IKRTDYSQK

-306 TGNSSSTVSGAKF
+306 TGSGSSAVSGAKF
-319 VYKFLEKRSPAVAD
+319 VYRFVNGDKLENTSK
-333 KSEYVLSDSS
+333 
-343 YYMQVYDGS
+343 YMQVYTDGS
-352 ITPYRVTSGPV
+352 ITPYQVTEGPV
-363 KVRVYV
+363 RVRAYV
-369 EGYVNND
+369 EGYVDNKN
-376 DPDAYPYAEAS
+376 PAAYPYAEAS

-394 ANGVSIDYKNES
+394 ANGLSIDYEQEN

-416 VLACKDTNN
+416 VLAYKDTNN
-425 GTDVVFTDGT
+425 GYDVDFTDGT
-435 EIVTALTLKA
+435 SIVTKFSLKA
-445 TVDSTNATADAKR
+445 TVDSTNAAADAKR

-463 NAPEVAR
+463 NDPSVAR
-470 FGVNNS
+470 FGTNNS
-476 YTGDEATLTTTGA
+476 YTGDVATLTTTGA

-507 TVWLAREYDKIV
+507 TVWQAREYDQIV
-519 TKPDIPTAISSRED
+519 TKPDIPTAISNRED
-533 AFNSFSQQLVTVHLS
+533 AFNAFSQQYVTVHLS

-558 KNVQF
+558 KDVQF
-563 MDSSTIQLKGWIDGF
+563 VNSSTIQLKGTIDGF
-578 DTLNRVAYFPKT
+578 DTLNRIAYFPK
-590 SGADVI
+590 SGVSDVI
-596 ESGTATVSDIMIIN
+596 ESGKATLSDIMIIN

-627 VTASITG
+627 VTASTQS
-634 TNKTL
+634 NKKLTS
-639 KTFTWYDNNNKAV
+639 FTWYDNNDKAV
-652 KTESVYSTSG
+652 KAETVSNKVTH
-662 TAVATR
+662 
-668 TSTLNLSDFI
+668 TSTLNLSDFV
-678 TSAGSYGFYCVI
+678 TSAGTYGFYCVI
-690 SGGNTGNNTS
+690 NGSGN
-700 TSTINTRTA
+700 STIKTRTA
-709 MITIGGD
+709 IITIGGD

-807 QKITVTVPAAE
+807 QKITVTVPTAE
-818 DVRLTLEEDATY
+818 DVRLMLEEDATY

-947 SGLSSVKFGT
+947 SGLSYVRFGT

-1154 SVDFMSG
+1154 SVDFMYG

>member
-1 MENYEFERGALMKR
+1 MKR

-36 VLAASATDTS
+36 VLAAPATTTGNPQ
-46 AYLAPGSNETF
+46 YLALGDT
-57 TYSYTGTTGSAP
+57 
-69 NMAELFWVSSKEDVA
+69 AELTCAGAKYWVSSNPD
-84 TVTNSKA
+84 
-91 PNSSK
+91 
-96 ETQTVTAVSAG
+96 AVSVAMTKTGKATITALATTSSGWGYG
-107 TTTISVWKNEAD
+107 TATISAYEKESDYTSTNYAD
-119 YKKNGSNYYS
+119 RHD
-129 GSALKTW
+129 ARMTW
-136 TVTVTEWKVT
+136 SVTVSEWKVT

-152 SSGWYY
+152 SSGWNY
-158 GSGSSSTTTI
+158 GYGSSSTTTI

-192 KFEVASGNQTMLH
+192 RFEVAASNKDMLH

-260 KNTNAKATITPR
+260 KNTNATTTITPR

-286 QQTMT
+286 QQSMT
-291 IKKNDYSQK
+291 IKRTDYSQK

-306 TGNSSSTVSGAKF
+306 TGSGSAAVSGAKF
-319 VYKFLEKRSPAVAD
+319 VYRFVNGDKLENTSK
-333 KSEYVLSDSS
+333 
-343 YYMQVYDGS
+343 YMQVYTDGS
-352 ITPYRVTSGPV
+352 ITPYQVTEGPV
-363 KVRVYV
+363 RVRAYV
-369 EGYVNND
+369 EGYVDNNN
-376 DPDAYPYAEAS
+376 PGAYPYAEAS

-394 ANGVSIDYKNES
+394 ANGLSIDYEQEN

-416 VLACKDTNN
+416 VLAYKDTNN
-425 GTDVVFTDGT
+425 GYDVDFTDGT
-435 EIVTALTLKA
+435 SIVTKFSLKA
-445 TVDSTNATADAKR
+445 TVDSTNAAADAKR

-463 NAPEVAR
+463 NDPSVAR
-470 FGVNNS
+470 FGTNNS
-476 YTGDEATLTTTGA
+476 YTGDVATLTTTGA

-507 TVWLAREYDKIV
+507 TVWQAREYDQIV
-519 TKPDIPTAISSRED
+519 TKPDIPTAISNRED
-533 AFNSFSQQLVTVHLS
+533 AFNAFSQQYVTVHLS

-558 KNVQF
+558 KDVQF
-563 MDSSTIQLKGWIDGF
+563 VNSSTIQLKGTIDGF
-578 DTLNRVAYFPKT
+578 DTLNRIAYFPK
-590 SGADVI
+590 SGVSDVI
-596 ESGTATVSDIMIIN
+596 ESGKATLSDIMIIN

-627 VTASITG
+627 VTASTQS
-634 TNKTL
+634 NKKLTS
-639 KTFTWYDNNNKAV
+639 FTWYDNNDKAV
-652 KTESVYSTSG
+652 KAETVSNKVTH
-662 TAVATR
+662 
-668 TSTLNLSDFI
+668 TSTLNLSDFV
-678 TSAGSYGFYCVI
+678 TSAGTYGFYCVI
-690 SGGNTGNNTS
+690 NGSGN
-700 TSTINTRTA
+700 STIKTRTA
-709 MITIGGD
+709 IITIGGD

-807 QKITVTVPAAE
+807 QKITVTVPTAE
-818 DVRLTLEEDATY
+818 DVRLMLEEDATY

-1012 YGSNGEANGNLVIY
+1012 YGSNGEVNGNLVIY

-1051 ESNASSAYITITSVV
+1051 ESNASSAYITITRVT

-1154 SVDFMSG
+1154 SVDFMYG

-1263 SALNGFADQSAVSSY
+1263 SALNGFTDQSAVSSY

>member
-1 MENYEFERGALMKR
+1 MKR

-30 LSMVPA
+30 LAMVPA
-36 VLAASATDTS
+36 VLAAPKVGDAQYLALGETANLTCTGAKFWISSNPSAVSVTKTATGRATITALSTTSSGWGYGTATIS
-46 AYLAPGSNETF
+46 AYEKESD
-57 TYSYTGTTGSAP
+57 YTS
-69 NMAELFWVSSKEDVA
+69 
-84 TVTNSKA
+84 TNY
-91 PNSSK
+91 
-96 ETQTVTAVSAG
+96 
-107 TTTISVWKNEAD
+107 AD
-119 YKKNGSNYYS
+119 RHD
-129 GSALKTW
+129 ALMTW
-136 TVTVTEWKVT
+136 SVTVSEWKVT
-146 LSFSGS
+146 LSLSGS
-152 SSGWYY
+152 NSYY
-158 GSGSSSTTTI
+158 GSTSTDI
-168 SAGEKKTLTA
+168 PAGQYKTLTA
-178 TVTGPQGKVANAKV
+178 TVTGPQGKVKDARV
-192 KFEVASGNQTMLH
+192 KFSVAAADTDMIH
-205 FDSLSSTGYSS
+205 FDELSRTGADIV
-216 TKDVTVSSGYSSTA
+216 KDVTVSGSNSSTA
-230 TSGTAAVDV
+230 TSGTTSVKL
-239 YGGSKGGFV
+239 YGGSKGGYV
-248 TITATIVGVDTS
+248 TVTAKIIYNNDAVNEKNENATATVRPYV
-260 KNTNAKATITPR
+260 
-272 VIGPESWTVSLPTA
+272 VGPEGWTVSLPDSQLAVTL
-286 QQTMT
+286 
-291 IKKNDYSQK
+291 KKGRNTNV
-300 LTPSVV
+300 LTPTLKTSS
-306 TGNSSSTVSGAKF
+306 NSSAVSGTEF
-319 VYKFLEKRSPAVAD
+319 VYKFANSAD
-333 KSEYVLSDSS
+333 ASK
-343 YYMQVYDGS
+343 MQIEAATYNNAAS
-352 ITPYRVTSGPV
+352 ANITAYSTCANV
-363 KVRVYV
+363 KVLVYV
-369 EGYVNND
+369 KGYETAD
-376 DPDAYPYAEAS
+376 SPHAET
-387 IMITDST
+387 MITVTDST
-394 ANGVSIDYKNES
+394 ISSLQIGYKNS
-406 TKFKMNNGTY
+406 TTANKIADGSY
-416 VLACKDTNN
+416 VLGYKDS
-425 GTDVVFTDGT
+425 TDKTGVDLSDGRR
-435 EIVTALTLKA
+435 IVTSPVLAATVTSSKSGNEAGDAARVVWTINNPSVATFADGSTETTASEVTLK
-445 TVDSTNATADAKR
+445 
-458 VTWTT
+458 
-463 NAPEVAR
+463 
-470 FGVNNS
+470 
-476 YTGDEATLTTTGA
+476 TTGA
-489 GSVTV
+489 GTV
-494 TAEVDGKKATMTF
+494 KITAKGDDKTAEMTL
-507 TVWLAREYDKIV
+507 TVWQAREYDNIL
-519 TKPDIPTAISSRED
+519 TKPDIPSAVSDAKQAITKFCEQYASVK
-533 AFNSFSQQLVTVHLS
+533 L
-548 RTDGTVSLPM
+548 
-558 KNVQF
+558 KNVYNGRASLKIQESTVQF
-563 MDSSTIQLKGWIDGF
+563 VSNTSSAIQLKGTLDAF
-578 DTLNRVAYFPKT
+578 DTINKIAYFPAT
-590 SGADVI
+590 SGGDVI
-596 ESGTATVSDIMIIN
+596 TSSTASVSSIMLIEE
-610 QPQDATYK
+610 PQDATYK
-618 LNATVGTLS
+618 LNAAVGTLT
-627 VTASITG
+627 VKASIIGTG
-634 TNKTL
+634 KTL
-639 KTFTWYDNNNKAV
+639 KTFTWYDNNNKVVDTQTVTNSA
-652 KTESVYSTSG
+652 STY
-662 TAVATR
+662 
-668 TSTLNLSDFI
+668 TSTLNLADFV
-678 TSAGSYGFYCVI
+678 TSAGTYGFKCVI
-690 SGGNTGNNTS
+690 TGGTDRVTE
-700 TSTINTRTA
+700 TIETRTA
-709 MITIGGD
+709 IITIGGD

-761 WTVTEGSDVVTLNSR
+761 WTVTEGGDVVALNSR

-807 QKITVTVPAAE
+807 QKITVTVPAAQ
-818 DVRLTLEEDATY
+818 DVQLMLEEDASY
-830 VMLDGGKLSDAVK
+830 VMLDGDKLSDAVK

-912 TGKLVIMTNAGTVAY
+912 TGKIVVMTNAGTVAY

-947 SGLSSVKFGT
+947 SGLSYVRFGT

-1051 ESNASSAYITITSVV
+1051 ESNASSAYITITRVT

-1114 VEVNYTINGSD
+1114 VEVSYTINGSD

-1154 SVDFMSG
+1154 SVDFMYG

-1263 SALNGFADQSAVSSY
+1263 SALNGFADRSAVSSY

>member
-1 MENYEFERGALMKR
+1 MKR

-36 VLAASATDTS
+36 VLAAPATTTGNPQYLALGDTAELTCTGAKFWISSNPSAVSVTKTATGRAAITALSTTSSGWGYGTATIS
-46 AYLAPGSNETF
+46 AYEKESD
-57 TYSYTGTTGSAP
+57 YTS
-69 NMAELFWVSSKEDVA
+69 
-84 TVTNSKA
+84 TNY
-91 PNSSK
+91 
-96 ETQTVTAVSAG
+96 
-107 TTTISVWKNEAD
+107 AD
-119 YKKNGSNYYS
+119 RHD
-129 GSALKTW
+129 ALMTW
-136 TVTVTEWKVT
+136 SVTVSEWKVT

-152 SSGWYY
+152 SSGWNY
-158 GSGSSSTTTI
+158 GYGSSSTTTI

-192 KFEVASGNQTMLH
+192 KFEVAASNKDMLH

-248 TITATIVGVDTS
+248 TITAKIVGVDTS
-260 KNTNAKATITPR
+260 KNTNATTTITPR

-291 IKKNDYSQK
+291 IKRTDYSQK

-306 TGNSSSTVSGAKF
+306 TGSGSSAVSGAKF
-319 VYKFLEKRSPAVAD
+319 VYRFV
-333 KSEYVLSDSS
+333 KSENELENTSK
-343 YYMQVYDGS
+343 YMQVYTDGS
-352 ITPYRVTSGPV
+352 ITPYQVTTEGPV
-363 KVRVYV
+363 RVRAYV
-369 EGYVNND
+369 EGYVDNNN
-376 DPDAYPYAEAS
+376 PEAYPYAEAA

-394 ANGVSIDYKNES
+394 ANGLSIDYKNEN

-416 VLACKDTNN
+416 VLACKDTDN
-425 GTDVVFTDGT
+425 GKDVDFADGT
-435 EIVTALTLKA
+435 CIVTALDLKA
-445 TVDSTNATADAKR
+445 TVDSTNAAADAKR
-458 VTWTT
+458 VTWKTDD
-463 NAPEVAR
+463 ASVAR

-476 YTGDEATLTTTGA
+476 YTGDVATLTTTGT
-489 GSVTV
+489 GRVTV
-494 TAEVDGKKATMTF
+494 TAEVDGKKDTMTF
-507 TVWLAREYDKIV
+507 YVWQAREYDKIV
-519 TKPDIPTAISSRED
+519 TKPDIPTAISNRED
-533 AFNSFSQQLVTVHLS
+533 AFNAFSQQYVTVHLS

-558 KNVQF
+558 KDVQF
-563 MDSSTIQLKGWIDGF
+563 VNSSTIQLKGTIDGF
-578 DTLNRVAYFPKT
+578 DTLNRIAYFPK
-590 SGADVI
+590 SGVSDVI
-596 ESGTATVSDIMIIN
+596 ESGKATLSDIMIIN

-627 VTASITG
+627 VTASTQ
-634 TNKTL
+634 NSKTL
-639 KTFTWYDNNNKAV
+639 STFTWYDNNDKAV
-652 KTESVYSTSG
+652 KTESVGNKVTH
-662 TAVATR
+662 
-668 TSTLNLSDFI
+668 TSTLNLSDFV
-678 TSAGSYGFYCVI
+678 TSAGTYGFYCVI
-690 SGGNTGNNTS
+690 NGTNN
-700 TSTINTRTA
+700 STIKTRTA
-709 MITIGGD
+709 IITIGGD

-818 DVRLTLEEDATY
+818 DVRLMLEEDATY

-1026 VNDTHSVYSTGATF
+1026 VNDTHSVTSTGATF

-1051 ESNASSAYITITSVV
+1051 ESNASSAYITITRVV

-1154 SVDFMSG
+1154 SVDFMYG

>member
-1 MENYEFERGALMKR
+1 MKR

-36 VLAASATDTS
+36 VLAASAADTN
-46 AYLAPGSNETF
+46 AYLAPGFDETF
-57 TYSYTGTTGSAP
+57 TYSYTGTGTAP
-69 NMAELFWVSSKEDVA
+69 DMSQLFWVSGNVKVA
-84 TVTNSKA
+84 TVTNDAGESSISKA
-91 PNSSK
+91 S
-96 ETQTVTAVSAG
+96 QTVTAVAAG
-107 TTTISVWKNEAD
+107 STTISVWKNQED
-119 YKKNGSNYYS
+119 YNKNKNSYYS
-129 GSALKTW
+129 SSALKTW
-136 TVTVTEWKVT
+136 TVTVTGWKVS

-152 SSGWYY
+152 NNGWY
-158 GSGSSSTTTI
+158 GSSSSTGTTI
-168 SAGEKKTLTA
+168 NAGSKATLTA
-178 TVTGPQGKVANAKV
+178 TVTGPAGKLENAKV
-192 KFEVASGNQTMLH
+192 KFE
-205 FDSLSSTGYSS
+205 
-216 TKDVTVSSGYSSTA
+216 TKDKTIALLDNSTNTQVTKPVSTTSSNWGSSSATTGTA
-230 TSGTAAVDV
+230 TVDV
-239 YGGSKGGFV
+239 YGGTMGGYV
-248 TITATIVGVDTS
+248 DITATVMVG
-260 KNTNAKATITPR
+260 NTAVNLSTNPDATATITPY
-272 VIGPESWTVSLPTA
+272 INGPEGWTVSLPENQRTL
-286 QQTMT
+286 T
-291 IKKNDYSQK
+291 IKKTDNTQYLK
-300 LTPSVV
+300 PTA
-306 TGNSSSTVSGAKF
+306 TGLSGSTQPEF
-319 VYKFLEKRSPAVAD
+319 VYKFVNGS
-333 KSEYVLSDSS
+333 SLSDSS
-343 YYMQVYDGS
+343 NYMQIASNGR
-352 ITPYRVTSGPV
+352 ITPRKTCQNVV
-363 KVRVYV
+363 VRVYV
-369 EGYVNND
+369 KGYTGDTN
-376 DPDAYPYAEAS
+376 PYAETS
-387 IMITDST
+387 ITITDST
-394 ANGVSIDYKNES
+394 ANGLSIDYKNEN

-416 VLACKDTNN
+416 VLACKDTDN
-425 GTDVVFTDGT
+425 GKDVDFADGT
-435 EIVTALTLKA
+435 CIVTALDLKA
-445 TVDSTNATADAKR
+445 TVDSTSAAADARR

-470 FGVNNS
+470 FGTNNS

-489 GSVTV
+489 GNVTV
-494 TAEVDGKKATMTF
+494 TAEVDGKKATMNF
-507 TVWLAREYDKIV
+507 VVWQAREYDQIV

-533 AFNSFSQQLVTVHLS
+533 AFNSFSEQYVTVHLS
-548 RTDGTVSLPM
+548 RTDGTASLPM

-563 MDSSTIQLKGWIDGF
+563 VSSSTIQLKGWIDGF
-578 DTLNRVAYFPKT
+578 DSLNRIAYFPKRGVSDVIT
-590 SGADVI
+590 SGEAKL
-596 ESGTATVSDIMIIN
+596 SNIMIIN

-627 VTASITG
+627 VTASIQN
-634 TNKTL
+634 NKKLTS
-639 KTFTWYDNNNKAV
+639 FTWYDNNDKAIKAETVGNKV
-652 KTESVYSTSG
+652 TY
-662 TAVATR
+662 
-668 TSTLNLSDFI
+668 TSTLNLSDFV
-678 TSAGSYGFYCVI
+678 TSAGTYGFYCVI
-690 SGGNTGNNTS
+690 NGSDS
-700 TSTINTRTA
+700 STIKTRTA
-709 MITIGGD
+709 IITIGGD

-818 DVRLTLEEDATY
+818 DVRLMLEEDATY

-947 SGLSSVKFGT
+947 SGLSYVRFGT

-1051 ESNASSAYITITSVV
+1051 ESNASSAYITITRVV

-1154 SVDFMSG
+1154 SVDFMYG

>member
-1 MENYEFERGALMKR
+1 MKR

-36 VLAASATDTS
+36 VLAAPAKDDPL
-46 AYLAPGSNETF
+46 YLAPGEIRTLTCSDVNGKTATYWRSSNDSAVRVVGGSNGTA
-57 TYSYTGTTGSAP
+57 TITAVASSSSYYGYSATISAYE
-69 NMAELFWVSSKEDVA
+69 NASDVNSSSYKEALRTWEV
-84 TVTNSKA
+84 TVTNWA
-91 PNSSK
+91 
-96 ETQTVTAVSAG
+96 
-107 TTTISVWKNEAD
+107 I
-119 YKKNGSNYYS
+119 
-129 GSALKTW
+129 
-136 TVTVTEWKVT
+136 T
-146 LSFSGS
+146 L
-152 SSGWYY
+152 
-158 GSGSSSTTTI
+158 STTT
-168 SAGEKKTLTA
+168 
-178 TVTGPQGKVANAKV
+178 
-192 KFEVASGNQTMLH
+192 SGSY
-205 FDSLSSTGYSS
+205 DYGYGSSTS
-216 TKDVTVSSGYSSTA
+216 
-230 TSGTAAVDV
+230 AALE
-239 YGGSKGGFV
+239 
-248 TITATIVGVDTS
+248 
-260 KNTNAKATITPR
+260 P
-272 VIGPESWTVSLPTA
+272 
-286 QQTMT
+286 
-291 IKKNDYSQK
+291 
-300 LTPSVV
+300 
-306 TGNSSSTVSGAKF
+306 GA
-319 VYKFLEKRSPAVAD
+319 S
-333 KSEYVLSDSS
+333 
-343 YYMQVYDGS
+343 
-352 ITPYRVTSGPV
+352 
-363 KVRVYV
+363 
-369 EGYVNND
+369 
-376 DPDAYPYAEAS
+376 
-387 IMITDST
+387 
-394 ANGVSIDYKNES
+394 
-406 TKFKMNNGTY
+406 
-416 VLACKDTNN
+416 
-425 GTDVVFTDGT
+425 
-435 EIVTALTLKA
+435 LTLKA
-445 TVDSTNATADAKR
+445 TVTGPKDRAGDVLVGFASQYESIATVGGAE
-458 VTWTT
+458 TT
-463 NAPEVAR
+463 I
-470 FGVNNS
+470 GSYYVNNS
-476 YTGDEATLTTTGA
+476 GNGESTVSVAAAGGNGPSVITAYLLKKVSTGGDWPEGSTTGTKDYKM
-489 GSVTV
+489 VTDANGNPI
-494 TAEVDGKKATMTF
+494 TKTF
-507 TVWLAREYDKIV
+507 TVTVGGQAGYDLTLPDAQQNMTIV
-519 TKPDIPTAISSRED
+519 YNATPTKLTPALKRYGQSVSNKTFVYTSSDTATLIVGSD
-533 AFNSFSQQLVTVHLS
+533 GTLYPQS
-548 RTDGTVSLPM
+548 RT
-558 KNVQF
+558 
-563 MDSSTIQLKGWIDGF
+563 
-578 DTLNRVAYFPKT
+578 
-590 SGADVI
+590 
-596 ESGTATVSDIMIIN
+596 GTATV
-610 QPQDATYK
+610 K
-618 LNATVGTLS
+618 VTVKGMTNTLS
-627 VTASITG
+627 VTSNVTIVPTKASGLTINVANATTKRELDKGNLFFGVMDTTKNGTQNITVPSEMLTSIQLTATVDSDTASDASRVQWSIPAASKG
-634 TNKTL
+634 YISFSGNKTTATGASVTVNML
-639 KTFTWYDNNNKAV
+639 KAGTKVTVNASVDGSKEASYTFDIWQGICYKDAKAPAVAGPISSVIDTIKNLKERDIEVTLVQADNTMYLPVKDATPVKGNDNKYTFRVELDGKYTSDKIFYYPINGNRTVTTDAVAISEITIEDQPESSLTYKLDGTSMKLSVSAYTSGAKKFNKFIWYNGQSNAV
-652 KTESVYSTSG
+652 KTDTSMNGKTYGISELDLSEVITAPGSYSFYCKIMVSDTNYVISNISSVSVGGEYFVQINLNNSG
-662 TAVATR
+662 T
-668 TSTLNLSDFI
+668 I
-678 TSAGSYGFYCVI
+678 
-690 SGGNTGNNTS
+690 
-700 TSTINTRTA
+700 
-709 MITIGGD
+709 
-716 YNVKITP
+716 
-723 SASSVKPGDTV
+723 KPGDVV
-734 TLNAVPQQYNPARK
+734 TATATPQQYNPLTKKYVA
-748 TYTDV
+748 V
-753 TGKTYTVS
+753 TGKNPTIS
-761 WTVTEGSDVVTLNSR
+761 WSSSDTAIAKVDATGTSVKVTAV
-776 TGSSVTLTAKSGGT
+776 SGGT
-790 ATITAETTID
+790 AKLTAKTTID
-800 GNKYTGT
+800 GKEYTGT
-807 QKITVTVPAAE
+807 KDITVTVPAAE
-818 DVRLTLEEDATY
+818 DVRLTLEEDASY

-947 SGLSSVKFGT
+947 SGLSSVRFGT

-1026 VNDTHSVYSTGATF
+1026 VNDTHPVYSTGATF

-1051 ESNASSAYITITSVV
+1051 ESNASSAYITITSVI

-1154 SVDFMSG
+1154 SVDFMYG

>member
-1 MENYEFERGALMKR
+1 MKR

-36 VLAASATDTS
+36 VLAAPATTTGNPQ
-46 AYLAPGSNETF
+46 YLALGDT
-57 TYSYTGTTGSAP
+57 
-69 NMAELFWVSSKEDVA
+69 AELTCAGAKYWVSSNPD
-84 TVTNSKA
+84 
-91 PNSSK
+91 
-96 ETQTVTAVSAG
+96 AVSVAMTKTGKATITALSTTSSGWGYG
-107 TTTISVWKNEAD
+107 TATISAYEKESDYTSTNYAD
-119 YKKNGSNYYS
+119 RHD
-129 GSALKTW
+129 ARMTW
-136 TVTVTEWKVT
+136 SVTVSEWKVT

-152 SSGWYY
+152 SSGWNY
-158 GSGSSSTTTI
+158 GYGSSSTTTI

-192 KFEVASGNQTMLH
+192 KFEVAASNKDMLH

-248 TITATIVGVDTS
+248 TITATIVGVDRS
-260 KNTNAKATITPR
+260 KNTNATTTITPR

-286 QQTMT
+286 QQSMT
-291 IKKNDYSQK
+291 IKRTDYSQK

-306 TGNSSSTVSGAKF
+306 TGSGSAAVSGAKF
-319 VYKFLEKRSPAVAD
+319 VYRFVNGDKLENTSK
-333 KSEYVLSDSS
+333 
-343 YYMQVYDGS
+343 YMQVYTDGS
-352 ITPYRVTSGPV
+352 ITPYQVTEGPV
-363 KVRVYV
+363 RVRAYV
-369 EGYVNND
+369 EGYVDNNN
-376 DPDAYPYAEAS
+376 PGAYPYAEAS

-394 ANGVSIDYKNES
+394 ANGLSIDYEQEN

-416 VLACKDTNN
+416 VLAYKDTNN
-425 GTDVVFTDGT
+425 GYDVDFTDGT
-435 EIVTALTLKA
+435 SIVTKFSLKA
-445 TVDSTNATADAKR
+445 TVDSTNAAADAKR

-463 NAPEVAR
+463 NDPSVAR
-470 FGVNNS
+470 FGTNNS
-476 YTGDEATLTTTGA
+476 YTGDVATLTTTGA

-507 TVWLAREYDKIV
+507 TVWQAREYDQIV
-519 TKPDIPTAISSRED
+519 TKPDIPTAISNRED
-533 AFNSFSQQLVTVHLS
+533 AFNAFSQQYVTVHLS

-558 KNVQF
+558 KDVQF
-563 MDSSTIQLKGWIDGF
+563 VNSSTIQLKGTIDGF
-578 DTLNRVAYFPKT
+578 DTLNRIAYFPK
-590 SGADVI
+590 SGVSDVI
-596 ESGTATVSDIMIIN
+596 ESGKATLSDIMIIN

-627 VTASITG
+627 VTASTQS
-634 TNKTL
+634 NKKLTS
-639 KTFTWYDNNNKAV
+639 FTWYDNNDKAV
-652 KTESVYSTSG
+652 KAETVSNKVTH
-662 TAVATR
+662 
-668 TSTLNLSDFI
+668 TSTLNLSDFV
-678 TSAGSYGFYCVI
+678 TSAGTYGFYCVI
-690 SGGNTGNNTS
+690 NGSGN
-700 TSTINTRTA
+700 STIKTRTA
-709 MITIGGD
+709 IITIGGD

-807 QKITVTVPAAE
+807 QKITVTVPTAE
-818 DVRLTLEEDATY
+818 DVQLMLEEDASY

-1026 VNDTHSVYSTGATF
+1026 VNDTHPVYSTGATF

-1134 QQTASSKFTD
+1134 QQTASSRFTD

-1154 SVDFMSG
+1154 SVDFMYG

-1263 SALNGFADQSAVSSY
+1263 SALNGFADRSAVSSY

>member
-1 MENYEFERGALMKR
+1 MKR

-36 VLAASATDTS
+36 VLAAPETGTAQ
-46 AYLAPGSNETF
+46 YLALGDT
-57 TYSYTGTTGSAP
+57 
-69 NMAELFWVSSKEDVA
+69 AELTCAGAKYWVSSNPD
-84 TVTNSKA
+84 
-91 PNSSK
+91 
-96 ETQTVTAVSAG
+96 AVSVAMTKAG
-107 TTTISVWKNEAD
+107 KATITALATTSSGWGYGGVTISAYENKTDATGTYEQ
-119 YKKNGSNYYS
+119 KKP
-129 GSALKTW
+129 ARMTW
-136 TVTVTEWKVT
+136 SVAVSEWKVT

-152 SSGWYY
+152 SSGWNY
-158 GSGSSSTTTI
+158 GYGSSSTTTI

-178 TVTGPQGKVANAKV
+178 TVTGPQGKVANAQVEFKI
-192 KFEVASGNQTMLH
+192 ASSDNEMLH
-205 FDSLSSTGYSS
+205 FDSLSNTKTSS
-216 TKDVTVSSGYSSTA
+216 TKDVTVSSGYGYSSTA

-248 TITATIVGVDTS
+248 TITATIKNVDTS
-260 KNTNAKATITPR
+260 KNTNATTTITPR

-291 IKKNDYSQK
+291 IKRTDYSQK

-306 TGNSSSTVSGAKF
+306 TGSGSSAVSGAKF
-319 VYKFLEKRSPAVAD
+319 VYRFVNGDKLENTSK
-333 KSEYVLSDSS
+333 
-343 YYMQVYDGS
+343 YMQVYTGS
-352 ITPYRVTSGPV
+352 ITPYQVTTEGPV
-363 KVRVYV
+363 RVRAYV
-369 EGYVNND
+369 EGYVDNNN
-376 DPDAYPYAEAS
+376 PEAYPYAEAA

-394 ANGVSIDYKNES
+394 ANGLSIDYEQEN

-416 VLACKDTNN
+416 VLAYKDTNN
-425 GTDVVFTDGT
+425 GYDVDFTDGT
-435 EIVTALTLKA
+435 SIVTKFSLKA
-445 TVDSTNATADAKR
+445 TVDSTNAAADAKR

-463 NAPEVAR
+463 NDPSVAR
-470 FGVNNS
+470 FGTNNS
-476 YTGDEATLTTTGA
+476 YTGDVATLTTTGA

-507 TVWLAREYDKIV
+507 TVWQAREYDQIV
-519 TKPDIPTAISSRED
+519 TKPDIPTAISNRED
-533 AFNSFSQQLVTVHLS
+533 AFNAFSQQYVTVHLS

-558 KNVQF
+558 KDVQF
-563 MDSSTIQLKGWIDGF
+563 VNNSQIKLKGTINGF
-578 DTLNRVAYFPKT
+578 DTVNRVAYFPMKDDKHPEKNV
-590 SGADVI
+590 SDVI
-596 ESGTATVSDIMIIN
+596 ESRTATLSDIMIIN

-618 LNATVGTLS
+618 LNAMVGTLS
-627 VTASITG
+627 VTASTQ
-634 TNKTL
+634 NSKTL
-639 KTFTWYDNNNKAV
+639 STFTWYDNNDKAV
-652 KTESVYSTSG
+652 KTESVGNKVTH
-662 TAVATR
+662 
-668 TSTLNLSDFI
+668 TSTLNLSDFV
-678 TSAGSYGFYCVI
+678 TSAGTYGFYCVI
-690 SGGNTGNNTS
+690 NGTNN
-700 TSTINTRTA
+700 STIKTRTA
-709 MITIGGD
+709 IITIGGD

-1026 VNDTHSVYSTGATF
+1026 VNDTHPVYSTGATF

-1051 ESNASSAYITITSVV
+1051 ESNASSAYITITSVI

-1154 SVDFMSG
+1154 SVDFMYG

>member
-1 MENYEFERGALMKR
+1 MKR

-30 LSMVPA
+30 LAMVPA
-36 VLAASATDTS
+36 VLAAPKVGDAQYLALGETANLTCTGAKFWISSNPSAVSVTKTATGRATITALSTTSSGWGYGTATIS
-46 AYLAPGSNETF
+46 AYEKESD
-57 TYSYTGTTGSAP
+57 YTS
-69 NMAELFWVSSKEDVA
+69 
-84 TVTNSKA
+84 TNY
-91 PNSSK
+91 
-96 ETQTVTAVSAG
+96 
-107 TTTISVWKNEAD
+107 AD
-119 YKKNGSNYYS
+119 RHD
-129 GSALKTW
+129 ALMTW
-136 TVTVTEWKVT
+136 SVTVSEWKVT

-152 SSGWYY
+152 SSGWNY
-158 GSGSSSTTTI
+158 GYGSSSTTTI

-178 TVTGPQGKVANAKV
+178 TVTGPQGKVANARVEFKI
-192 KFEVASGNQTMLH
+192 ASSDKEMLH
-205 FDSLSSTGYSS
+205 FDSLSSTSASS
-216 TKDVTVSSGYSSTA
+216 TKNVTVSSGYSSTA

-260 KNTNAKATITPR
+260 KNTNATTTITPR

-286 QQTMT
+286 QQSMT
-291 IKKNDYSQK
+291 IKRTDYSQK

-306 TGNSSSTVSGAKF
+306 TGSGSSAVSGAKF
-319 VYKFLEKRSPAVAD
+319 VYRFVNGDKLENTSK
-333 KSEYVLSDSS
+333 
-343 YYMQVYDGS
+343 YMQVYTGS
-352 ITPYRVTSGPV
+352 ITPYQVTTEGPV
-363 KVRVYV
+363 RVRAYV
-369 EGYVNND
+369 EGYVDNNN
-376 DPDAYPYAEAS
+376 PEAYPYAEAA

-394 ANGVSIDYKNES
+394 ANGLSIDYEQEN

-416 VLACKDTNN
+416 VLAYKDTNN
-425 GTDVVFTDGT
+425 GYDVDFTDGT
-435 EIVTALTLKA
+435 SIVTKFSLKA
-445 TVDSTNATADAKR
+445 TVDSTNAAADAKR

-470 FGVNNS
+470 FGTNNS
-476 YTGDEATLTTTGA
+476 YTGDVATLTTTGA
-489 GSVTV
+489 GNVTV
-494 TAEVDGKKATMTF
+494 TAEVDGKKATMNF
-507 TVWLAREYDKIV
+507 VVWQAREYDKIV

-533 AFNSFSQQLVTVHLS
+533 AFNAFSQQYVTVHLS

-558 KNVQF
+558 KDVQF
-563 MDSSTIQLKGWIDGF
+563 VNSSTIQLKGTIDGF
-578 DTLNRVAYFPKT
+578 DTLNRIAYFPK
-590 SGADVI
+590 SGVSDVI
-596 ESGTATVSDIMIIN
+596 QSGKAELSDIMIIN

-627 VTASITG
+627 VTASTQS
-634 TNKTL
+634 NKKLTS
-639 KTFTWYDNNNKAV
+639 FTWYDNNDKAV
-652 KTESVYSTSG
+652 KAETVSNKVTH
-662 TAVATR
+662 
-668 TSTLNLSDFI
+668 TSTLNLSDFV
-678 TSAGSYGFYCVI
+678 TSAGTYGFYCVI
-690 SGGNTGNNTS
+690 NGSGN
-700 TSTINTRTA
+700 STIKTRTA
-709 MITIGGD
+709 IITIGGD

-723 SASSVKPGDTV
+723 SASSVKPGNTV

-818 DVRLTLEEDATY
+818 DVRLMLEEDATY

-912 TGKLVIMTNAGTVAY
+912 TGKLVIMTNAGTVSY

-947 SGLSSVKFGT
+947 SGLSYVRFGT

-1051 ESNASSAYITITSVV
+1051 ESNASSAYITITRVV

-1154 SVDFMSG
+1154 SVDFMYG

>member
-1 MENYEFERGALMKR
+1 MKR

-36 VLAASATDTS
+36 VLAAPATTTGNPQ
-46 AYLAPGSNETF
+46 YLALGDT
-57 TYSYTGTTGSAP
+57 
-69 NMAELFWVSSKEDVA
+69 AELTCAGAKYWVSSNPD
-84 TVTNSKA
+84 
-91 PNSSK
+91 
-96 ETQTVTAVSAG
+96 AVSVAMTKTGKATITALATTSSGWGYG
-107 TTTISVWKNEAD
+107 TATISAYEKESDYTSTNYAD
-119 YKKNGSNYYS
+119 RHD
-129 GSALKTW
+129 ARMTW
-136 TVTVTEWKVT
+136 SVTVSEWKVT

-152 SSGWYY
+152 SSGWNY
-158 GSGSSSTTTI
+158 GYGSSSTTTI

-192 KFEVASGNQTMLH
+192 KFEVAASNKDMLH

-260 KNTNAKATITPR
+260 KNTNATTTITPR

-286 QQTMT
+286 QQSMT
-291 IKKNDYSQK
+291 IKRTDYSQK

-306 TGNSSSTVSGAKF
+306 TGSGSAAVSGAKF
-319 VYKFLEKRSPAVAD
+319 VYRFVNGDKLENTSK
-333 KSEYVLSDSS
+333 
-343 YYMQVYDGS
+343 YMQVYTDGS
-352 ITPYRVTSGPV
+352 ITPYQVTEGPV
-363 KVRVYV
+363 RVRAYV
-369 EGYVNND
+369 EGYVDNNN
-376 DPDAYPYAEAS
+376 PGAYPYAEAS

-394 ANGVSIDYKNES
+394 ANGLSIDYEQEN

-416 VLACKDTNN
+416 VLAYKDTNN
-425 GTDVVFTDGT
+425 GYDVDFTDGT
-435 EIVTALTLKA
+435 SIVTKFSLKA
-445 TVDSTNATADAKR
+445 TVDSTNAAADAKR

-463 NAPEVAR
+463 NDPSVAR
-470 FGVNNS
+470 FGTNNS
-476 YTGDEATLTTTGA
+476 YTGDVATLTTTGA

-507 TVWLAREYDKIV
+507 TVWQAREYDQIV
-519 TKPDIPTAISSRED
+519 TKPDIPTAISNRED
-533 AFNSFSQQLVTVHLS
+533 AFNAFSQQYVTVHLS

-558 KNVQF
+558 KDVQF
-563 MDSSTIQLKGWIDGF
+563 VNSSTIQLKGTIDGF
-578 DTLNRVAYFPKT
+578 DTLNRIAYFPK
-590 SGADVI
+590 SGVSDVI
-596 ESGTATVSDIMIIN
+596 ESGKATLSDIMIIN

-627 VTASITG
+627 VTASTQS
-634 TNKTL
+634 NKKLTS
-639 KTFTWYDNNNKAV
+639 FTWYDNNDKAV
-652 KTESVYSTSG
+652 KAETVSNKVTH
-662 TAVATR
+662 
-668 TSTLNLSDFI
+668 TSTLNLSDFV
-678 TSAGSYGFYCVI
+678 TSAGTYGFYCVI
-690 SGGNTGNNTS
+690 NGSGN
-700 TSTINTRTA
+700 STIKTRTA
-709 MITIGGD
+709 IITIGGD

-800 GNKYTGT
+800 GNKYTGK

-818 DVRLTLEEDATY
+818 DVRLTLEEDASY

-1026 VNDTHSVYSTGATF
+1026 VNDTHPVYSTGATF

-1082 LAAKDLGST
+1082 LASKDLGST

-1154 SVDFMSG
+1154 SVDFMYG

>member
-1 MENYEFERGALMKR
+1 MKR

-36 VLAASATDTS
+36 VLAAPKAGD
-46 AYLAPGSNETF
+46 AQYLALGETANLTCTGAKYWVSSNPSAVSVKKTA
-57 TYSYTGTTGSAP
+57 TGSATIT
-69 NMAELFWVSSKEDVA
+69 ALSTTSSGWGYG
-84 TVTNSKA
+84 
-91 PNSSK
+91 
-96 ETQTVTAVSAG
+96 TA
-107 TTTISVWKNEAD
+107 TISAYEKESDYTSTNYAD
-119 YKKNGSNYYS
+119 RHD
-129 GSALKTW
+129 ALMTW
-136 TVTVTEWKVT
+136 SVTVSEWKVT
-146 LSFSGS
+146 LSLSGS
-152 SSGWYY
+152 NSYY
-158 GSGSSSTTTI
+158 GSTSTDI
-168 SAGEKKTLTA
+168 PAGQYKTLTA
-178 TVTGPQGKVANAKV
+178 TVTGPQGKVKDAQV
-192 KFEVASGNQTMLH
+192 KFSVADADMIH
-205 FDSLSSTGYSS
+205 FDDLSRTG
-216 TKDVTVSSGYSSTA
+216 TDIVKDVTVSGSNSSTA
-230 TSGTAAVDV
+230 TSGTTSVKL
-239 YGGSKGGFV
+239 YGGSKGGYV
-248 TITATIVGVDTS
+248 TVTAKIIYNNDAVNEKNENATATVRPYV
-260 KNTNAKATITPR
+260 
-272 VIGPESWTVSLPTA
+272 VGPEGWTVSLPDSQLAVTL
-286 QQTMT
+286 
-291 IKKNDYSQK
+291 KKGRNTNV
-300 LTPSVV
+300 LTPTLKTSS
-306 TGNSSSTVSGAKF
+306 NSSAVSGTEF
-319 VYKFLEKRSPAVAD
+319 VYKFVTTEGGK
-333 KSEYVLSDSS
+333 EIESS
-343 YYMQVYDGS
+343 TSTLMQIEPVTYNNTAS
-352 ITPYRVTSGPV
+352 ANITAYSTCANV

-369 EGYVNND
+369 KGYET
-376 DPDAYPYAEAS
+376 PGSPHADA
-387 IMITDST
+387 MITVTDST
-394 ANGVSIDYKNES
+394 ISSLQIGYKNS
-406 TKFKMNNGTY
+406 TTANKIADGSY
-416 VLACKDTNN
+416 VLGYKDS
-425 GTDVVFTDGT
+425 TDKDGVT
-435 EIVTALTLKA
+435 LSDGRRIVTSPVLAATVTSSKSGNEAVDAARVVWTVNNPSVATFADGSTETTASEVTLK
-445 TVDSTNATADAKR
+445 
-458 VTWTT
+458 
-463 NAPEVAR
+463 
-470 FGVNNS
+470 
-476 YTGDEATLTTTGA
+476 TTGA
-489 GSVTV
+489 GTV
-494 TAEVDGKKATMTF
+494 KITAKGDDKTAEMTL
-507 TVWLAREYDKIV
+507 TVWQAREYDNIL
-519 TKPDIPTAISSRED
+519 TKPDIPSAVSDAKQAITKFCEQYASVELKNVYNGRASLKIQESTVQFVSNTSSAIKLKGTLD
-533 AFNSFSQQLVTVHLS
+533 AF
-548 RTDGTVSLPM
+548 D
-558 KNVQF
+558 
-563 MDSSTIQLKGWIDGF
+563 TINKI
-578 DTLNRVAYFPKT
+578 AYFPAT
-590 SGADVI
+590 SGGDVI
-596 ESGTATVSDIMIIN
+596 TSSTASVSSIMLIEE
-610 QPQDATYK
+610 PQDATYK
-618 LNATVGTLS
+618 LNAAVGTLT
-627 VTASITG
+627 VKASIIGTG
-634 TNKTL
+634 KTL
-639 KTFTWYDNNNKAV
+639 KTFTWYDNNNKVVDTQTVTNSA
-652 KTESVYSTSG
+652 STY
-662 TAVATR
+662 
-668 TSTLNLSDFI
+668 TSTLNLADFV
-678 TSAGSYGFYCVI
+678 TSAGTYGFKCVI
-690 SGGNTGNNTS
+690 TGGTDRVTE
-700 TSTINTRTA
+700 TIETRTA
-709 MITIGGD
+709 IITIGGD

-776 TGSSVTLTAKSGGT
+776 TGSSVTLIAKSGGT

-818 DVRLTLEEDATY
+818 DVRLMLEEDATY

-912 TGKLVIMTNAGTVAY
+912 TGKIVVMTNAGTVAY

-1051 ESNASSAYITITSVV
+1051 ESNASSAYITITRVT

-1073 YSKINSCTA
+1073 YSKINRCTA

-1154 SVDFMSG
+1154 SVDFMYG

>member
-1 MENYEFERGALMKR
+1 MKR

-36 VLAASATDTS
+36 VLAAPATTTGNPQ
-46 AYLAPGSNETF
+46 YLALGDT
-57 TYSYTGTTGSAP
+57 
-69 NMAELFWVSSKEDVA
+69 AELTCAGAKYWVSSNPD
-84 TVTNSKA
+84 
-91 PNSSK
+91 
-96 ETQTVTAVSAG
+96 AVSVAMTKTGKATITALATTSSGWGYG
-107 TTTISVWKNEAD
+107 TATISAYEKESDYTSTNYAD
-119 YKKNGSNYYS
+119 RHD
-129 GSALKTW
+129 ARMTW
-136 TVTVTEWKVT
+136 SVTVSEWKVT

-152 SSGWYY
+152 SSGWNY
-158 GSGSSSTTTI
+158 GYGSSSTTTI

-192 KFEVASGNQTMLH
+192 KFEVAASNKDMLH

-260 KNTNAKATITPR
+260 KNTNATTTITPR

-286 QQTMT
+286 QQSMT
-291 IKKNDYSQK
+291 IKRTDYSQK

-306 TGNSSSTVSGAKF
+306 TGSGSAAVSGAKF
-319 VYKFLEKRSPAVAD
+319 VYRFVNGDKLENTSK
-333 KSEYVLSDSS
+333 
-343 YYMQVYDGS
+343 YMQVYTDGS
-352 ITPYRVTSGPV
+352 ITPYQVTEGPV
-363 KVRVYV
+363 RVRAYV
-369 EGYVNND
+369 EGYVDNNN
-376 DPDAYPYAEAS
+376 PGAYPYAEAS

-394 ANGVSIDYKNES
+394 ANGLSIDYEQEN

-416 VLACKDTNN
+416 VLAYKDTNN
-425 GTDVVFTDGT
+425 GYDVDFTDGT
-435 EIVTALTLKA
+435 SIVTKFSLKA
-445 TVDSTNATADAKR
+445 TVDSTNAAADAKR

-463 NAPEVAR
+463 NDPSVAR
-470 FGVNNS
+470 FGTNNS
-476 YTGDEATLTTTGA
+476 YTGDVATLTTTGA

-507 TVWLAREYDKIV
+507 TVWQAREYDQIV
-519 TKPDIPTAISSRED
+519 TKPDIPTAISNRED
-533 AFNSFSQQLVTVHLS
+533 AFNAFSQQYVTVHLS

-558 KNVQF
+558 KDVQF
-563 MDSSTIQLKGWIDGF
+563 VNSSTIQLKGTIDGF
-578 DTLNRVAYFPKT
+578 DTLNRIAYFPK
-590 SGADVI
+590 SGVSDVI
-596 ESGTATVSDIMIIN
+596 ESGKATLSDIMIIN

-627 VTASITG
+627 VTASTQS
-634 TNKTL
+634 NKKLTS
-639 KTFTWYDNNNKAV
+639 FTWYDNNDKAV
-652 KTESVYSTSG
+652 KAETVSNKVTH
-662 TAVATR
+662 
-668 TSTLNLSDFI
+668 TSTLNLSDFV
-678 TSAGSYGFYCVI
+678 TSAGTYGFYCVI
-690 SGGNTGNNTS
+690 NGSGN
-700 TSTINTRTA
+700 STIKTRTA
-709 MITIGGD
+709 IITIGGD

-818 DVRLTLEEDATY
+818 DVRLMLEEDASY

-1026 VNDTHSVYSTGATF
+1026 VNDTHPVYSTGATF

-1154 SVDFMSG
+1154 SVDFMYG

>member
-1 MENYEFERGALMKR
+1 MKR

-36 VLAASATDTS
+36 VLAASATDTN
-46 AYLAPGSNETF
+46 AYLAPGFDETF
-57 TYSYTGTTGSAP
+57 TYSYTGTGTGTPPDMSQ
-69 NMAELFWVSSKEDVA
+69 LFWVSGNEKVA
-84 TVTNSKA
+84 TVTNTTDG
-91 PNSSK
+91 SSSSRA
-96 ETQTVTAVSAG
+96 EQTVEAVAAG
-107 TTTISVWKNEAD
+107 STTISVWKNRED
-119 YKKNGSNYYS
+119 YNKYKNSYYS
-129 GSALKTW
+129 SSALKTW
-136 TVTVTEWKVT
+136 NVTVTGWKVV

-152 SSGWYY
+152 NSGWY
-158 GSGSSSTTTI
+158 GSGSSTGTTI
-168 SAGEKKTLTA
+168 NAGSKATLTA
-178 TVTGPQGKVANAKV
+178 TVTGPAGKVENAKV
-192 KFEVASGNQTMLH
+192 KFTTADKTIALLDNNSNNTQVTKPVSTT
-205 FDSLSSTGYSS
+205 SSNWGSSSATTG
-216 TKDVTVSSGYSSTA
+216 TA
-230 TSGTAAVDV
+230 TVDV
-239 YGGSKGGFV
+239 YGGTMGGYV
-248 TITATIVGVDTS
+248 DITATVMVG
-260 KNTNAKATITPR
+260 NTAVNLSTNPDATATITPY
-272 VIGPESWTVSLPTA
+272 INGPEGWTVSLPENQRTL
-286 QQTMT
+286 T
-291 IKKNDYSQK
+291 IKKTDNTQYLK
-300 LTPSVV
+300 PTA
-306 TGNSSSTVSGAKF
+306 TGLSGSTQPEF
-319 VYKFLEKRSPAVAD
+319 VYKFVNGS
-333 KSEYVLSDSS
+333 SLSDSS
-343 YYMQVYDGS
+343 DYMQIASNGR
-352 ITPYRVTSGPV
+352 ITPRKTCQNVV
-363 KVRVYV
+363 VRVYV
-369 EGYVNND
+369 KGYTGDTN
-376 DPDAYPYAEAS
+376 PYAETS
-387 IMITDST
+387 ITITDST
-394 ANGVSIDYKNES
+394 ANGLSIDYKNEN

-416 VLACKDTNN
+416 VLACKDTDN
-425 GTDVVFTDGT
+425 GKDVDFADGT
-435 EIVTALTLKA
+435 CIVTALDLKA
-445 TVDSTNATADAKR
+445 TVDSTNAAADAKR
-458 VTWTT
+458 VTWKTDD
-463 NAPEVAR
+463 ASVAR

-476 YTGDEATLTTTGA
+476 YTGDVATLTTTGT

-494 TAEVDGKKATMTF
+494 TAEVDGKKATMNF
-507 TVWLAREYDKIV
+507 VVWQAREYDQIV
-519 TKPDIPTAISSRED
+519 TKPDIPTAISNRED
-533 AFNSFSQQLVTVHLS
+533 AFNAFSQQYVTVHLS

-558 KNVQF
+558 KDVQF
-563 MDSSTIQLKGWIDGF
+563 VNSSTIQLKGTIDGF
-578 DTLNRVAYFPKT
+578 DTLNRIAYFPK
-590 SGADVI
+590 SGVSDVI
-596 ESGTATVSDIMIIN
+596 ESGKATLSDIMIIN

-627 VTASITG
+627 VTASTQNG
-634 TNKTL
+634 KKLTS
-639 KTFTWYDNNNKAV
+639 FTWYDNNDKAV
-652 KTESVYSTSG
+652 KAETVSNKVTH
-662 TAVATR
+662 
-668 TSTLNLSDFI
+668 TSTLNLSDFV
-678 TSAGSYGFYCVI
+678 TSAGTYGFYCVI
-690 SGGNTGNNTS
+690 NGSNN
-700 TSTINTRTA
+700 STIKTRTA
-709 MITIGGD
+709 IITIGGD
-716 YNVKITP
+716 FNVKITP

-807 QKITVTVPAAE
+807 QKIIVTVPAAE
-818 DVRLTLEEDATY
+818 DVRLMLEEDATY

-947 SGLSSVKFGT
+947 SGLSYVRFGT

-1154 SVDFMSG
+1154 SVDFMYG

>member
-1 MENYEFERGALMKR
+1 MKR

-36 VLAASATDTS
+36 VLAATTTGDPQ
-46 AYLAPGSNETF
+46 YLALGDT
-57 TYSYTGTTGSAP
+57 
-69 NMAELFWVSSKEDVA
+69 AELTCTGAKYWVSSNA
-84 TVTNSKA
+84 S
-91 PNSSK
+91 
-96 ETQTVTAVSAG
+96 AVSVKAEAKNK
-107 TTTISVWKNEAD
+107 TTITALSTTSSGWGYGGVTISAYENKTDATGTYEQKKPALMTWSVAV
-119 YKKNGSNYYS
+119 S
-129 GSALKTW
+129 
-136 TVTVTEWKVT
+136 EWKVT
-146 LSFSGS
+146 LNLSGS
-152 SSGWYY
+152 NSYY
-158 GSGSSSTTTI
+158 GSTSTDI
-168 SAGEKKTLTA
+168 PAGQYKTLTA
-178 TVTGPQGKVANAKV
+178 TVTGPQGKVKDAQV
-192 KFEVASGNQTMLH
+192 KFSVAAADTDMIH
-205 FDSLSSTGYSS
+205 FDELSRTDADIV
-216 TKDVTVSSGYSSTA
+216 KDVTVSGSNSSTA
-230 TSGTAAVDV
+230 TSGTTSVKLYGGNKGGYVTVTAKIIYNNAAVNE
-239 YGGSKGGFV
+239 KNENA
-248 TITATIVGVDTS
+248 TATVRPYV
-260 KNTNAKATITPR
+260 
-272 VIGPESWTVSLPTA
+272 VGPEGWTVSLPDSQLAVTL
-286 QQTMT
+286 
-291 IKKNDYSQK
+291 KKGRNTNV
-300 LTPSVV
+300 LTPTLKTSS
-306 TGNSSSTVSGAKF
+306 NSSAVSGTEF
-319 VYKFLEKRSPAVAD
+319 VYKFANASDASKMQIEAVTYNNAA
-333 KSEYVLSDSS
+333 SAN
-343 YYMQVYDGS
+343 
-352 ITPYRVTSGPV
+352 ITAYSTCANV
-363 KVRVYV
+363 KVLVYV
-369 EGYVNND
+369 KGYETAD
-376 DPDAYPYAEAS
+376 SPHAET
-387 IMITDST
+387 MITVTDST
-394 ANGVSIDYKNES
+394 ISSLQIGYKNS
-406 TKFKMNNGTY
+406 TTANKIADGSY
-416 VLACKDTNN
+416 VLGYKDS
-425 GTDVVFTDGT
+425 TDKTGVDLSDGRR
-435 EIVTALTLKA
+435 IVTSPVLAATVTSSKSGNEAVDAARVVWTVNNPSVATFADGSTETTASEVTLK
-445 TVDSTNATADAKR
+445 
-458 VTWTT
+458 
-463 NAPEVAR
+463 
-470 FGVNNS
+470 
-476 YTGDEATLTTTGA
+476 TTGA
-489 GSVTV
+489 GTV
-494 TAEVDGKKATMTF
+494 KITAKGDDKTAEMTL
-507 TVWLAREYDKIV
+507 TVWQAREYDNIL
-519 TKPDIPTAISSRED
+519 TKPDIPSAVSDAKQAITKFCEQYASVELKNVYNGRASLKIQESTVQFVSNTSSAIKLKGTLD
-533 AFNSFSQQLVTVHLS
+533 AF
-548 RTDGTVSLPM
+548 D
-558 KNVQF
+558 
-563 MDSSTIQLKGWIDGF
+563 TINKI
-578 DTLNRVAYFPKT
+578 AYFPAT
-590 SGADVI
+590 SGGDVI
-596 ESGTATVSDIMIIN
+596 TSSTASVSSIMLIEE
-610 QPQDATYK
+610 PQDATYK
-618 LNATVGTLS
+618 LNAAVGTLT
-627 VTASITG
+627 VKASIIGTG
-634 TNKTL
+634 KTL
-639 KTFTWYDNNNKAV
+639 KTFTWYDNNNKVVDTQTVTNSA
-652 KTESVYSTSG
+652 STY
-662 TAVATR
+662 
-668 TSTLNLSDFI
+668 TSTLNLADFV
-678 TSAGSYGFYCVI
+678 TSAGTYGFKCVI
-690 SGGNTGNNTS
+690 TGGTDRVTE
-700 TSTINTRTA
+700 TIETRTA
-709 MITIGGD
+709 IITIGGD

-947 SGLSSVKFGT
+947 SGLSYVKFGT

-1026 VNDTHSVYSTGATF
+1026 VNDTHPVYSTGATF

-1051 ESNASSAYITITSVV
+1051 ESNASSAYITITRVV

-1154 SVDFMSG
+1154 SVDFMYG

>member
-1 MENYEFERGALMKR
+1 MKR

-36 VLAASATDTS
+36 VLAASAADTN
-46 AYLAPGSNETF
+46 AYLAPGFDETF
-57 TYSYTGTTGSAP
+57 TYSYTGTGTAP
-69 NMAELFWVSSKEDVA
+69 DMSQLFWVSGNVKVA
-84 TVTNSKA
+84 TVTNDAGESSISKA
-91 PNSSK
+91 S
-96 ETQTVTAVSAG
+96 QTVTAVAAG
-107 TTTISVWKNEAD
+107 STTISVWKNQED
-119 YKKNGSNYYS
+119 YNKNKNSYYS
-129 GSALKTW
+129 SSALKTW
-136 TVTVTEWKVT
+136 TVTVTGWKVS

-152 SSGWYY
+152 NNGWY
-158 GSGSSSTTTI
+158 GSSSSTGTTI
-168 SAGEKKTLTA
+168 NAGSKATLTA
-178 TVTGPQGKVANAKV
+178 TVTGPAGKLENAKV
-192 KFEVASGNQTMLH
+192 KFE
-205 FDSLSSTGYSS
+205 
-216 TKDVTVSSGYSSTA
+216 TKDKTIALLDNSTNTQVTKPVSTTSSNWGSSSATTGTA
-230 TSGTAAVDV
+230 TVDV
-239 YGGSKGGFV
+239 YGGTMGGYV
-248 TITATIVGVDTS
+248 DITATVMVG
-260 KNTNAKATITPR
+260 NTAVNLSTNPDATATITPY
-272 VIGPESWTVSLPTA
+272 INGPEGWTVSLPENQRTL
-286 QQTMT
+286 T
-291 IKKNDYSQK
+291 IKKTDNTQYLK
-300 LTPSVV
+300 PTA
-306 TGNSSSTVSGAKF
+306 TGLSGSTQPEF
-319 VYKFLEKRSPAVAD
+319 VYKFVNGS
-333 KSEYVLSDSS
+333 SLSDSS
-343 YYMQVYDGS
+343 NYMQIASNGR
-352 ITPYRVTSGPV
+352 ITPHKTCQNVV
-363 KVRVYV
+363 VRVYV
-369 EGYVNND
+369 KGYTGDTN
-376 DPDAYPYAEAS
+376 PYAETS
-387 IMITDST
+387 ITITDST
-394 ANGVSIDYKNES
+394 ANGLSIDYKNEN

-416 VLACKDTNN
+416 VLACKDTDN
-425 GTDVVFTDGT
+425 GKDVDFADGT
-435 EIVTALTLKA
+435 CIVTALDLKA
-445 TVDSTNATADAKR
+445 TVDSTSAAADARR

-470 FGVNNS
+470 FGTNNS

-489 GSVTV
+489 GNVTV
-494 TAEVDGKKATMTF
+494 TAEVDGKKATMNF
-507 TVWLAREYDKIV
+507 VVWQAREYDQIV
-519 TKPDIPTAISSRED
+519 TKPDIPTAISNRED
-533 AFNSFSQQLVTVHLS
+533 AFNAFSQQYVTVHLS

-558 KNVQF
+558 KDVQF
-563 MDSSTIQLKGWIDGF
+563 VNSSTIQLKGTIDGF
-578 DTLNRVAYFPKT
+578 DTLNRIAYFPK
-590 SGADVI
+590 SGVSDVI
-596 ESGTATVSDIMIIN
+596 QSGKAELSDIMIIN

-627 VTASITG
+627 VTASTQNG
-634 TNKTL
+634 KKLTS
-639 KTFTWYDNNNKAV
+639 FTWYDNNDKAV
-652 KTESVYSTSG
+652 KAETVSNKVTH
-662 TAVATR
+662 
-668 TSTLNLSDFI
+668 TSTLNLSDFV
-678 TSAGSYGFYCVI
+678 TSAGTYGFYCVI
-690 SGGNTGNNTS
+690 NGSNN
-700 TSTINTRTA
+700 STIKTRTA
-709 MITIGGD
+709 IITIGGD

-818 DVRLTLEEDATY
+818 DVRLMLEEDASY

-947 SGLSSVKFGT
+947 SGLSYVRFGT

-1051 ESNASSAYITITSVV
+1051 ESNASSAYITITRVV

-1154 SVDFMSG
+1154 SVDFMYG

>member
-1 MENYEFERGALMKR
+1 MKR

-30 LSMVPA
+30 LAMVPA
-36 VLAASATDTS
+36 VLAAPKVGDAQYLALGETANLTCTGAKFWISSNPSAVSVTKTATGRATITALSTTSSGWGYGTATIS
-46 AYLAPGSNETF
+46 AYEKESD
-57 TYSYTGTTGSAP
+57 YTS
-69 NMAELFWVSSKEDVA
+69 
-84 TVTNSKA
+84 TNY
-91 PNSSK
+91 
-96 ETQTVTAVSAG
+96 
-107 TTTISVWKNEAD
+107 AD
-119 YKKNGSNYYS
+119 RHD
-129 GSALKTW
+129 ALMTW
-136 TVTVTEWKVT
+136 SVTVSEWKVT
-146 LSFSGS
+146 LSLSGS
-152 SSGWYY
+152 NSYY
-158 GSGSSSTTTI
+158 GSTSTDI
-168 SAGEKKTLTA
+168 PAGQYKTLTA
-178 TVTGPQGKVANAKV
+178 TVTGPQGKVKDAQV
-192 KFEVASGNQTMLH
+192 KFSVADADMIH
-205 FDSLSSTGYSS
+205 FDDLSRTG
-216 TKDVTVSSGYSSTA
+216 TDIVKDVTVSGSNSSTA
-230 TSGTAAVDV
+230 TSGTTSVKL
-239 YGGSKGGFV
+239 YGGSKGGYV
-248 TITATIVGVDTS
+248 TVTAKIIYNNDAVNEKNENATATVRPYV
-260 KNTNAKATITPR
+260 
-272 VIGPESWTVSLPTA
+272 VGPEGWTVSLPDSQLAVTL
-286 QQTMT
+286 
-291 IKKNDYSQK
+291 KKGRNTNV
-300 LTPSVV
+300 LTPTLKTSS
-306 TGNSSSTVSGAKF
+306 NSSAVSGTEF
-319 VYKFLEKRSPAVAD
+319 VYKFVTTEGGK
-333 KSEYVLSDSS
+333 EIESS
-343 YYMQVYDGS
+343 TSTLMQIEPVTYNNTAS
-352 ITPYRVTSGPV
+352 ANITAYSTCANV

-369 EGYVNND
+369 KGYET
-376 DPDAYPYAEAS
+376 PGSPHADA
-387 IMITDST
+387 MITVTDST
-394 ANGVSIDYKNES
+394 ISSLQIGYKNS
-406 TKFKMNNGTY
+406 TTANKIADGSY
-416 VLACKDTNN
+416 VLGYKDS
-425 GTDVVFTDGT
+425 TDKDGVT
-435 EIVTALTLKA
+435 LSDGRRIVTSPVLAATVTSSKSGNEAVDAARVVWTVNNPSVATFADGSTETTASEVTLK
-445 TVDSTNATADAKR
+445 
-458 VTWTT
+458 
-463 NAPEVAR
+463 
-470 FGVNNS
+470 
-476 YTGDEATLTTTGA
+476 TTGA
-489 GSVTV
+489 GTV
-494 TAEVDGKKATMTF
+494 KITAKGDDKTAEMTL
-507 TVWLAREYDKIV
+507 TVWQAREYDNIL
-519 TKPDIPTAISSRED
+519 TKPDIPSAVSDAKQAITKFCEQYASVELKNVYNGRASLKIQESTVQFVSNTSSAIKLKGTLD
-533 AFNSFSQQLVTVHLS
+533 AF
-548 RTDGTVSLPM
+548 D
-558 KNVQF
+558 
-563 MDSSTIQLKGWIDGF
+563 TINKI
-578 DTLNRVAYFPKT
+578 AYFPAT
-590 SGADVI
+590 SGGDVI
-596 ESGTATVSDIMIIN
+596 TSSTASVSSIMLIEE
-610 QPQDATYK
+610 PQDATYK
-618 LNATVGTLS
+618 LNAAVGTLT
-627 VTASITG
+627 VKASIIGTG
-634 TNKTL
+634 KTL
-639 KTFTWYDNNNKAV
+639 KTFTWYDNNNKVVDTQTVTNSA
-652 KTESVYSTSG
+652 STY
-662 TAVATR
+662 
-668 TSTLNLSDFI
+668 TSTLNLADFV
-678 TSAGSYGFYCVI
+678 TSAGTYGFKCVI
-690 SGGNTGNNTS
+690 TGGTDRVTE
-700 TSTINTRTA
+700 TIETRTA
-709 MITIGGD
+709 IITIGGD

-761 WTVTEGSDVVTLNSR
+761 WTVTEGGDVVALNSR

-807 QKITVTVPAAE
+807 QKITVTVPAAQ
-818 DVRLTLEEDATY
+818 DVQLMLEEDASY

-912 TGKLVIMTNAGTVAY
+912 TGKIVVMTNAGTVAY

-947 SGLSSVKFGT
+947 SGLSYVRFGT

-1051 ESNASSAYITITSVV
+1051 ESGASSAYITITRVT

-1114 VEVNYTINGSD
+1114 VEVSYTINGSD

-1154 SVDFMSG
+1154 SVDFMYG

>member
-1 MENYEFERGALMKR
+1 MKR
-15 TFGKILSFALVLAMV
+15 TFGKILSFVLVLAMV

-36 VLAASATDTS
+36 VLAATTTGNPQYLALGETANLTCTGAKFWISSNPSAVSVTKTATGRATITALSTTSSGWGYGTATIS
-46 AYLAPGSNETF
+46 AYEKESD
-57 TYSYTGTTGSAP
+57 YTS
-69 NMAELFWVSSKEDVA
+69 
-84 TVTNSKA
+84 TNY
-91 PNSSK
+91 
-96 ETQTVTAVSAG
+96 
-107 TTTISVWKNEAD
+107 AD
-119 YKKNGSNYYS
+119 RHD
-129 GSALKTW
+129 ALMTW
-136 TVTVTEWKVT
+136 SVTVSEWKVT
-146 LSFSGS
+146 LSLSGS
-152 SSGWYY
+152 NSYY
-158 GSGSSSTTTI
+158 GSTSTDI
-168 SAGEKKTLTA
+168 PAGQYKTLTA
-178 TVTGPQGKVANAKV
+178 TVTGPQGKVKDAQV
-192 KFEVASGNQTMLH
+192 KFSVADADMIH
-205 FDSLSSTGYSS
+205 FDDLSRTG
-216 TKDVTVSSGYSSTA
+216 TDIVKDVTVSGSNSSTA
-230 TSGTAAVDV
+230 TSGTTSVKL
-239 YGGSKGGFV
+239 YGGSKGGYV
-248 TITATIVGVDTS
+248 TVTAKIIYNNDAVNEKNENATATVRPYV
-260 KNTNAKATITPR
+260 
-272 VIGPESWTVSLPTA
+272 VGPEGWTVSLPDSQLAVTL
-286 QQTMT
+286 
-291 IKKNDYSQK
+291 KKGRNTNV
-300 LTPSVV
+300 LTPTLKTSS
-306 TGNSSSTVSGAKF
+306 NSSAVSGTEF
-319 VYKFLEKRSPAVAD
+319 VYKFVTTEGGK
-333 KSEYVLSDSS
+333 EIESS
-343 YYMQVYDGS
+343 TSTLMQIEPVTYNNTAS
-352 ITPYRVTSGPV
+352 ANITAYSTCANV

-369 EGYVNND
+369 KGYET
-376 DPDAYPYAEAS
+376 PGSPHADA
-387 IMITDST
+387 MITVTDST
-394 ANGVSIDYKNES
+394 ISSLQIGYKNS
-406 TKFKMNNGTY
+406 TTANKIADGSY
-416 VLACKDTNN
+416 VLGYKDS
-425 GTDVVFTDGT
+425 TDKDGVT
-435 EIVTALTLKA
+435 LSDGRRIVTSPVLAATVTSSKSGNEAVDAARVVWTVNNPSVATFADGSTETTASEVTLK
-445 TVDSTNATADAKR
+445 
-458 VTWTT
+458 
-463 NAPEVAR
+463 
-470 FGVNNS
+470 
-476 YTGDEATLTTTGA
+476 TTGA
-489 GSVTV
+489 GTV
-494 TAEVDGKKATMTF
+494 KITAKGDDKTAEMTL
-507 TVWLAREYDKIV
+507 TVWQAREYDNIL
-519 TKPDIPTAISSRED
+519 TKPDIPSAVSDAKQAITKFCEQYASVELKNVYNGRASLKIQESTVQFVSNTSSAIKLKGTLD
-533 AFNSFSQQLVTVHLS
+533 AF
-548 RTDGTVSLPM
+548 D
-558 KNVQF
+558 
-563 MDSSTIQLKGWIDGF
+563 TINKI
-578 DTLNRVAYFPKT
+578 AYFPAT
-590 SGADVI
+590 SGGDVI
-596 ESGTATVSDIMIIN
+596 TSSTASVSSIMLIEE
-610 QPQDATYK
+610 PQDATYK
-618 LNATVGTLS
+618 LNAAVGTLT
-627 VTASITG
+627 VKASIIGTG
-634 TNKTL
+634 KTL
-639 KTFTWYDNNNKAV
+639 KTFTWYDNNNKVVDTQTVTNSA
-652 KTESVYSTSG
+652 STY
-662 TAVATR
+662 
-668 TSTLNLSDFI
+668 TSTLNLADFV
-678 TSAGSYGFYCVI
+678 TSAGTYGFKCVI
-690 SGGNTGNNTS
+690 TGGTDRVTE
-700 TSTINTRTA
+700 TIETRTA
-709 MITIGGD
+709 IITIGGD

-761 WTVTEGSDVVTLNSR
+761 WTVTEGGDVVALNSR
-776 TGSSVTLTAKSGGT
+776 TGSSVTLIAKSGGT

-807 QKITVTVPAAE
+807 QKITVTVPAAQ
-818 DVRLTLEEDATY
+818 DVQLMLEEDASY

-912 TGKLVIMTNAGTVAY
+912 TGKIVVMTNAGTVAY

-947 SGLSSVKFGT
+947 SGLSYVRFGT

-1051 ESNASSAYITITSVV
+1051 ESNASSAYITITRVS

-1114 VEVNYTINGSD
+1114 VEVSYTINGSD

-1154 SVDFMSG
+1154 SVDFMYG

-1263 SALNGFADQSAVSSY
+1263 SALNGFTDQSAVSSY

>member
-1 MENYEFERGALMKR
+1 MKR
-15 TFGKILSFALVLAMV
+15 TFGKILSFALVLAM
-30 LSMVPA
+30 LLAMVPA
-36 VLAASATDTS
+36 VLAASATDTN
-46 AYLAPGSNETF
+46 AYLAPGFDETF
-57 TYSYTGTTGSAP
+57 TYSYTGTGTAP
-69 NMAELFWVSSKEDVA
+69 DMSQLFWVSGNEKVA
-84 TVTNSKA
+84 TVTNAPDGSSISKA
-91 PNSSK
+91 S
-96 ETQTVTAVSAG
+96 QTVTAVAAG
-107 TTTISVWKNEAD
+107 STTISVWKNQED
-119 YKKNGSNYYS
+119 YNKNKNSYYS
-129 GSALKTW
+129 SALKTW
-136 TVTVTEWKVT
+136 NVTVTGWKVV

-152 SSGWYY
+152 SSGWY
-158 GSGSSSTTTI
+158 GSGSSTGTTI
-168 SAGEKKTLTA
+168 NAGSKATLTA
-178 TVTGPQGKVANAKV
+178 TVTGPAGKVENAKV
-192 KFEVASGNQTMLH
+192 QFKTADKTIALLDNN
-205 FDSLSSTGYSS
+205 SSNDQVTKPVSTTSSSWGSSSATTG
-216 TKDVTVSSGYSSTA
+216 TA
-230 TSGTAAVDV
+230 TVDV
-239 YGGSKGGFV
+239 YGGTMGGYV
-248 TITATIVGVDTS
+248 DITATVMVGDMAVNLS
-260 KNTNAKATITPR
+260 TNPDATATITPY
-272 VIGPESWTVSLPTA
+272 INGPEGWTVSLPENQRTL
-286 QQTMT
+286 T
-291 IKKNDYSQK
+291 IKKTDNTQYLK
-300 LTPSVV
+300 PTV
-306 TGNSSSTVSGAKF
+306 TGLSGSTQPEF
-319 VYKFLEKRSPAVAD
+319 VYKFVNGS
-333 KSEYVLSDSS
+333 SLSDSS
-343 YYMQVYDGS
+343 TYMQIASNGR
-352 ITPYRVTSGPV
+352 ITPRMTCQNVV
-363 KVRVYV
+363 VRVYV
-369 EGYVNND
+369 KGYTGDTN
-376 DPDAYPYAEAS
+376 PYAETS
-387 IMITDST
+387 ITITDST
-394 ANGVSIDYKNES
+394 ANGLSIDYKNEN

-416 VLACKDTNN
+416 VLACKDTDN
-425 GTDVVFTDGT
+425 GKDVDFADGT
-435 EIVTALTLKA
+435 CIVTALDLKA
-445 TVDSTNATADAKR
+445 TVDSTNAAADAKR
-458 VTWTT
+458 VTWKTDD
-463 NAPEVAR
+463 ASVAR

-476 YTGDEATLTTTGA
+476 YTGDVATLTTTGT
-489 GSVTV
+489 GRVTV

-507 TVWLAREYDKIV
+507 TVWQAREYDQIV
-519 TKPDIPTAISSRED
+519 TKPDIPTAISNRED
-533 AFNSFSQQLVTVHLS
+533 AFNAFSQQYVTVHLS

-558 KNVQF
+558 KDVQF
-563 MDSSTIQLKGWIDGF
+563 VNSSTIQLKGTIDGF
-578 DTLNRVAYFPKT
+578 DSLNRIAYFPK
-590 SGADVI
+590 SGVSDVI
-596 ESGTATVSDIMIIN
+596 QSGKAELSDIMIIN

-627 VTASITG
+627 VTASTQK
-634 TNKTL
+634 NKKLTS
-639 KTFTWYDNNNKAV
+639 FTWYDNNDKAV
-652 KTESVYSTSG
+652 KAETVNNKVTY
-662 TAVATR
+662 
-668 TSTLNLSDFI
+668 TSTLNLSDFV
-678 TSAGSYGFYCVI
+678 TSAGTYGFYCVI
-690 SGGNTGNNTS
+690 NGSGN
-700 TSTINTRTA
+700 STIKTRTA
-709 MITIGGD
+709 IITIGGD

-761 WTVTEGSDVVTLNSR
+761 WTVTEGSDVVTLNSS

-807 QKITVTVPAAE
+807 QKIIVTVPAAE
-818 DVRLTLEEDATY
+818 DVRLMLEEDATY

-947 SGLSSVKFGT
+947 SGLSYVRFGT

-1154 SVDFMSG
+1154 SVDFMYG

>member
-1 MENYEFERGALMKR
+1 MKR

-36 VLAASATDTS
+36 VLAAPAVGD
-46 AYLAPGSNETF
+46 ALYLAPGETRTLKCKNVNGKTATYWRSSNDSAVRVVGGSDGTA
-57 TYSYTGTTGSAP
+57 TITAVAGSSSYYGYSATISAYE
-69 NMAELFWVSSKEDVA
+69 NASNVNSSSYKEALMTWEV
-84 TVTNSKA
+84 TVTN
-91 PNSSK
+91 
-96 ETQTVTAVSAG
+96 
-107 TTTISVWKNEAD
+107 
-119 YKKNGSNYYS
+119 
-129 GSALKTW
+129 W
-136 TVTVTEWKVT
+136 TLT
-146 LSFSGS
+146 L
-152 SSGWYY
+152 
-158 GSGSSSTTTI
+158 STTT
-168 SAGEKKTLTA
+168 
-178 TVTGPQGKVANAKV
+178 
-192 KFEVASGNQTMLH
+192 SGSY
-205 FDSLSSTGYSS
+205 DYGYGSSTS
-216 TKDVTVSSGYSSTA
+216 
-230 TSGTAAVDV
+230 AALE
-239 YGGSKGGFV
+239 
-248 TITATIVGVDTS
+248 
-260 KNTNAKATITPR
+260 P
-272 VIGPESWTVSLPTA
+272 
-286 QQTMT
+286 
-291 IKKNDYSQK
+291 
-300 LTPSVV
+300 
-306 TGNSSSTVSGAKF
+306 GA
-319 VYKFLEKRSPAVAD
+319 S
-333 KSEYVLSDSS
+333 
-343 YYMQVYDGS
+343 
-352 ITPYRVTSGPV
+352 
-363 KVRVYV
+363 
-369 EGYVNND
+369 
-376 DPDAYPYAEAS
+376 
-387 IMITDST
+387 
-394 ANGVSIDYKNES
+394 
-406 TKFKMNNGTY
+406 
-416 VLACKDTNN
+416 
-425 GTDVVFTDGT
+425 
-435 EIVTALTLKA
+435 LTLKA
-445 TVDSTNATADAKR
+445 TVTGPKGRAGDVIVGFASQYKSIATVGGAE
-458 VTWTT
+458 TT
-463 NAPEVAR
+463 I
-470 FGVNNS
+470 GSYYVNNS
-476 YTGDEATLTTTGA
+476 GNGESTVSVAAAGGNGPSVITAYLLKKVSTGGDWPEGSTTGTKDYKM
-489 GSVTV
+489 VTDANGNPI
-494 TAEVDGKKATMTF
+494 TKTF
-507 TVWLAREYDKIV
+507 TVTVGGQAGYDLTLPDAQQNMTIV
-519 TKPDIPTAISSRED
+519 YNATPTKLTPTLKRYGQSVSNKTFVYTSSD
-533 AFNSFSQQLVTVHLS
+533 TATLIVGSDGTLYPQS
-548 RTDGTVSLPM
+548 RT
-558 KNVQF
+558 
-563 MDSSTIQLKGWIDGF
+563 
-578 DTLNRVAYFPKT
+578 
-590 SGADVI
+590 
-596 ESGTATVSDIMIIN
+596 GTATVTVTVSGMTNTLSATSKITIVPTKAGGVTIDVGDTKVGGTTISAAELKRELSKGNRFFGVMDTTKNGNATIATPEEMLTSVTLTATVDSDNTSDASRVQWSIPTASKGYISFSGNKTTATGASVTIN
-610 QPQDATYK
+610 MLKAGTKVTVNASIDGSKEATYTFDIWQGICYKDAKAPAVAGPISSVIDTIKNLKERDIEVTLVQADNTMYLPVKDATPVKGSDNKYTFRVELDGKYTSDKIFYYPINGNRTVTTDAVAISEITIEDQPESSVTYK
-618 LNATVGTLS
+618 LDGTSMKLTVS
-627 VTASITG
+627 AYTG
-634 TNKTL
+634 GN
-639 KTFTWYDNNNKAV
+639 TFTKFIWYNGQSNAV
-652 KTESVYSTSG
+652 KTDTSMNGKTYGISELDLSEVITAPGSYSFYCKIMVSDTNYVISNISSVSVGGEYFVQINLNNSG
-662 TAVATR
+662 T
-668 TSTLNLSDFI
+668 I
-678 TSAGSYGFYCVI
+678 
-690 SGGNTGNNTS
+690 
-700 TSTINTRTA
+700 
-709 MITIGGD
+709 
-716 YNVKITP
+716 
-723 SASSVKPGDTV
+723 KPGDVV
-734 TLNAVPQQYNPARK
+734 TATATPQQYNPLTKKYVA
-748 TYTDV
+748 V
-753 TGKTYTVS
+753 TGKNPTIS
-761 WTVTEGSDVVTLNSR
+761 WSSSDTAIAKVDATGTSVKVTAV
-776 TGSSVTLTAKSGGT
+776 SGGT
-790 ATITAETTID
+790 AKLTAKTTID
-800 GNKYTGT
+800 GKDYTGT
-807 QKITVTVPAAE
+807 KDITVTVPAAE

-1154 SVDFMSG
+1154 SVDFMYG

>member
-1 MENYEFERGALMKR
+1 MKR

-36 VLAASATDTS
+36 VLAASATDTN
-46 AYLAPGSNETF
+46 AYLAPGFDETF
-57 TYSYTGTTGSAP
+57 TYSYTGTGTGTPPDMSQ
-69 NMAELFWVSSKEDVA
+69 LFWASGNEKVA
-84 TVTNSKA
+84 TVTNT
-91 PNSSK
+91 PDGSSSSRA
-96 ETQTVTAVSAG
+96 EQTVEAVAAG
-107 TTTISVWKNEAD
+107 STTISVWKNRED
-119 YKKNGSNYYS
+119 YNKYKNSYYS
-129 GSALKTW
+129 SSALKTW
-136 TVTVTEWKVT
+136 NVTVTGWKVV

-152 SSGWYY
+152 NSGWY
-158 GSGSSSTTTI
+158 GSGSSTGTTI
-168 SAGEKKTLTA
+168 NAGSKATLTA
-178 TVTGPQGKVANAKV
+178 TVTGPAGKVENAKV
-192 KFEVASGNQTMLH
+192 KFTTADKTIALLDNNSNNTQVTKPVSTT
-205 FDSLSSTGYSS
+205 SSNWGSSSATTG
-216 TKDVTVSSGYSSTA
+216 TA
-230 TSGTAAVDV
+230 TVDV
-239 YGGSKGGFV
+239 YGGTMGGYV
-248 TITATIVGVDTS
+248 DITATVMVG
-260 KNTNAKATITPR
+260 NTAVNLSTNPDATATITPY
-272 VIGPESWTVSLPTA
+272 INGPEGWTVSLPENQRTL
-286 QQTMT
+286 T
-291 IKKNDYSQK
+291 IKKTDNTQYLK
-300 LTPSVV
+300 PTA
-306 TGNSSSTVSGAKF
+306 TGLSGSTQPEF
-319 VYKFLEKRSPAVAD
+319 VYKFVNGS
-333 KSEYVLSDSS
+333 SLSDFSD
-343 YYMQVYDGS
+343 YMQIASNGR
-352 ITPYRVTSGPV
+352 ITPRKTCQNVV
-363 KVRVYV
+363 VRVYV
-369 EGYVNND
+369 KGYTGDTN
-376 DPDAYPYAEAS
+376 PYAETS
-387 IMITDST
+387 ITITDST
-394 ANGVSIDYKNES
+394 ANGLSIDYKNEN

-416 VLACKDTNN
+416 VLACKDTDN
-425 GTDVVFTDGT
+425 GKDVDFADGT
-435 EIVTALTLKA
+435 CIVTALDLKA
-445 TVDSTNATADAKR
+445 TVDSTNAAADAKR
-458 VTWTT
+458 VTWKTDD
-463 NAPEVAR
+463 ASVAR

-476 YTGDEATLTTTGA
+476 YTGDVATLTTTGT

-494 TAEVDGKKATMTF
+494 TAEVDGKKATMNF
-507 TVWLAREYDKIV
+507 VVWQAREYDQIV
-519 TKPDIPTAISSRED
+519 TKPDIPTAISNRED
-533 AFNSFSQQLVTVHLS
+533 AFNAFSQQYVTVHLS

-558 KNVQF
+558 KDVQF
-563 MDSSTIQLKGWIDGF
+563 VNSSTIQLKGTIDGF
-578 DTLNRVAYFPKT
+578 DTLNRIAYFPK
-590 SGADVI
+590 SGVSDVI
-596 ESGTATVSDIMIIN
+596 ESGKATLSDIMIIN

-627 VTASITG
+627 VTASTQNG
-634 TNKTL
+634 KKLTS
-639 KTFTWYDNNNKAV
+639 FTWYDNNDKAV
-652 KTESVYSTSG
+652 KAETVSNKVTH
-662 TAVATR
+662 
-668 TSTLNLSDFI
+668 TSTLNLSDFV
-678 TSAGSYGFYCVI
+678 TSAGTYGFYCVI
-690 SGGNTGNNTS
+690 NGSIN
-700 TSTINTRTA
+700 STIKTRTA
-709 MITIGGD
+709 IITIGGD

-776 TGSSVTLTAKSGGT
+776 TGSSVTLIAKSGGT

-807 QKITVTVPAAE
+807 QKITVTVPAAQ
-818 DVRLTLEEDATY
+818 DVQLMLEEDATY

-912 TGKLVIMTNAGTVAY
+912 TGKLIIMTNAGTVAY

-947 SGLSSVKFGT
+947 SGLSYVRFGT

-1026 VNDTHSVYSTGATF
+1026 VNDTHSVTSTGATF

-1051 ESNASSAYITITSVV
+1051 ESGASSAYITITRVT

-1154 SVDFMSG
+1154 SVDFMYG

>member
-1 MENYEFERGALMKR
+1 MKR

-36 VLAASATDTS
+36 VLAASATDTN
-46 AYLAPGSNETF
+46 AYLAPGFDETF
-57 TYSYTGTTGSAP
+57 TYSYTGTGTAP
-69 NMAELFWVSSKEDVA
+69 DMSQLFWVSGNEKVA
-84 TVTNSKA
+84 TVTNAPDGSSISKA
-91 PNSSK
+91 S
-96 ETQTVTAVSAG
+96 QTVTAVAAG
-107 TTTISVWKNEAD
+107 STTISVWKNQED
-119 YKKNGSNYYS
+119 YNKNKNSYYS
-129 GSALKTW
+129 SALKTW
-136 TVTVTEWKVT
+136 NVTVTGWKVV

-152 SSGWYY
+152 SSGWY
-158 GSGSSSTTTI
+158 GSGSSTGTTI
-168 SAGEKKTLTA
+168 NAGSKATLTA
-178 TVTGPQGKVANAKV
+178 TVTGPAGKVENAKV
-192 KFEVASGNQTMLH
+192 QFTTADKTIALLDNN
-205 FDSLSSTGYSS
+205 SSNDQVTKPVSTTSSSWGSSSATTG
-216 TKDVTVSSGYSSTA
+216 TA
-230 TSGTAAVDV
+230 TVDV
-239 YGGSKGGFV
+239 YGGTMGGYV
-248 TITATIVGVDTS
+248 DITATVMVGDMAVNLS
-260 KNTNAKATITPR
+260 TNPDATATITPY
-272 VIGPESWTVSLPTA
+272 INGPEGWTVSLPENQRTL
-286 QQTMT
+286 T
-291 IKKNDYSQK
+291 IKKTDNTQYLK
-300 LTPSVV
+300 PTV
-306 TGNSSSTVSGAKF
+306 TGLSGSTQPEF
-319 VYKFLEKRSPAVAD
+319 VYKFVNGS
-333 KSEYVLSDSS
+333 SLSDSS
-343 YYMQVYDGS
+343 TYMQIASNGR
-352 ITPYRVTSGPV
+352 ITPRMTCQNVV
-363 KVRVYV
+363 VRVYV
-369 EGYVNND
+369 KGYTGDTN
-376 DPDAYPYAEAS
+376 PYAETS
-387 IMITDST
+387 ITITDST
-394 ANGVSIDYKNES
+394 ANGVSIDYKTED

-416 VLACKDTNN
+416 VLAYKDTNN
-425 GTDVVFTDGT
+425 GTSVEFDDGT
-435 EIVTALTLKA
+435 RIVTALELKA
-445 TVDSTNATADAKR
+445 TVDSTNAAADAKR

-463 NAPEVAR
+463 NDPRVAR
-470 FGVNNS
+470 FGTNNS
-476 YTGDEATLTTTGA
+476 YTGDVATLTTTGA

-507 TVWLAREYDKIV
+507 TVWQAREYDQIV
-519 TKPDIPTAISSRED
+519 TKPDIPTAISNRED
-533 AFNSFSQQLVTVHLS
+533 AFNAFSQQYVTVHLS

-558 KNVQF
+558 KDVQF
-563 MDSSTIQLKGWIDGF
+563 VNSSTIQLKGTIDGF
-578 DTLNRVAYFPKT
+578 DTLNRIAYFPK
-590 SGADVI
+590 SGVSDVI
-596 ESGTATVSDIMIIN
+596 QSGKAELSDIMIIN

-627 VTASITG
+627 VTASTQK
-634 TNKTL
+634 NKKLTS
-639 KTFTWYDNNNKAV
+639 FTWYDNNDKAV
-652 KTESVYSTSG
+652 KAETVNNKVTY
-662 TAVATR
+662 
-668 TSTLNLSDFI
+668 TSTLNLSDFV
-678 TSAGSYGFYCVI
+678 TSAGTYGFYCVI
-690 SGGNTGNNTS
+690 NGSGN
-700 TSTINTRTA
+700 STIKTRTA
-709 MITIGGD
+709 IITIGGD

-776 TGSSVTLTAKSGGT
+776 TGSSVTLIAKSGGT

-818 DVRLTLEEDATY
+818 DVRLMLEEDATY

-947 SGLSSVKFGT
+947 SGLSYVRFGT

-1051 ESNASSAYITITSVV
+1051 ESGASSAYITITRVT

-1154 SVDFMSG
+1154 SVDFMYG